1 MEVNDATFYVGL
13 DVGSTTAKIAVLDK
27 DNRLVYHKYE
37 RHNAHVSELVG
48 KYFTELK
55 EVLRKPLNGSEGNS
69 LASTSEA
76 PSPRI
81 SLCVTGSV
89 GMATAEQL
97 KAEFVQEVVAASIYA
112 RNAHPEAKA
121 LIDIG
126 GEDAKVV
133 FFRGNQ
139 QNGTSDGKGKQNGSM
154 ELRMNGNCAGGTG
167 AFIDQMSVLMGVDNQ
182 QMSQLAMK
190 ATHVY
195 PMAARCGVF
204 AKTDIQNL
212 MARNL
217 PEEDIAASI
226 FHSIAVQTVVT
237 LSHGIDFKTPILLC
251 GGPLTFLPALRKA
264 FCDYMKLSADDF
276 IVSENSNL
284 IPALGCAYRAKRNA
298 ETALAD
304 FSNNKK
310 KILADFSNH
319 EEKALADSESSPCSI
334 DTLRARL
341 NVESSS
347 EWHSSLAPL
356 FKSEEE
362 HLKWLKSKEK
372 FTTET
377 KPLLKGKQ
385 KIVIGI
391 DSGSTTTKIVAVRL
405 HASTDS
411 DKNIDLPNTPND
423 SAESARAETSS
434 PTRDHDIVFTNYRL
448 NLGNPIKAVA
458 DGLTALKEE
467 AAHRGAELEVVGS
480 CSTGYGEELIKAAFG
495 LDSGIIETM
504 AHERAAASL
513 MPDVSFILDIGGQDM
528 KAIFVE
534 NGAVVRME
542 LNEACS
548 SGCGTFI
555 QTFANN
561 MGYSVAD
568 FAKLACQSK
577 APCDLGTRCTVFMN
591 SKVKQVL
598 REGASVADISAGISY
613 SVIKNCL
620 YKVLK
625 LHGNDNLGGKIV
637 VQGGTMRNDSV
648 VRAFELLTNMEVA
661 RSNMPELMGAYG
673 CALHAIADY
682 QRVSIHDSV
691 KHRTWVARTIDDL
704 LSLAHYDTKQLQCK
718 GCENHCYVSRYTFA
732 GGNKYYSGN
741 KCERVFNN
749 KGENDVKGEN
759 IYTYKYDLLF
769 NRPQT
774 SFTTDFTSKKA
785 KDGDTETSENKAFK
799 MLDVT
804 KRYLKVKQ
812 NLDAVKRCIKV
823 GIPRILNMYEEY
835 PFWNALLRAAGFDIT
850 LSSES
855 TFGKYE
861 GALNTVM
868 SDNICFPAKLA
879 HSHLK
884 ELNENPEV
892 DRILMPYVVYE
903 HNDDPDRTL
912 NSFNCPV
919 VSGYSDVIKSVLDL
933 QKPLDAP
940 VINFANSQLLEKQ
953 IIDYLKSLGVSK
965 KTAKAAL
972 RQAIAAQEEYC
983 KHIKAKAL
991 EILYAGRKECGG
1003 ESGGNENKRDV
1014 TERDSFSKTKN
1025 NSADKK
1031 PTSKLTILLAGRPYH
1046 TDPLVQHKL
1055 SEMIANLG
1063 VNVISDDIVR
1073 ATADTAADESD
1084 PSHSMAE
1091 TYLVKQWA
1099 YMNRIMKAAQW
1110 AAEQGNDV
1118 HFVQMTSFGCG
1129 PDSFIQDE
1137 IRDIMRRHGK
1147 PFTLLK
1153 IDDVSNIGSLKLRV
1167 RSLVESL
1174 KGAVGVKS
1182 EERRAMEVKSEE
1194 RRVKNSTAN
1203 AGDISEGSSSEKQEN
1218 SSLFTLHSS
1227 LNSSSLNSSSLNSSS
1242 LLQTK
1247 VFKKEDVHRKI
1258 LAPFMTEYLTPIIPP
1273 ILKLIGYDVEVLPM
1287 SDEVSA
1293 ELGLKFAN
1301 NEICYPATLIVGD
1314 IIKTLKSGRY
1324 DLNNTAVVMSQTGG
1338 QCRATNYAGLIKRA
1352 MVANGFQDVPLLT
1365 LGVTASTGEASGSTD
1380 DKQDYNEQEGFNVP
1394 WLKYSQIIVTA
1405 ILYGDAINEMYNACI
1420 VRERKKG
1427 IAKEL
1432 RDKYMSLIDEPI
1444 ARNSASGLVKLLE
1457 KAAEEFDQMTLDRD
1471 VPKVGIVG
1479 EIFLKFNP
1487 FSHQFL
1493 EQYII
1498 SKGIEVVPPL
1508 LAPFFLQ
1515 EFVNVEVQKHMR
1527 LSCSR
1532 VPDFVVKGAYKG
1544 LIGRRLKQINKA
1556 ASRFRYFRK
1565 FTNIYD
1571 DAKEVKGLVS
1581 LAAQF
1586 GEGWLLPA
1594 DIVGYIRDGVD
1605 NIISLQPFGCI
1616 ANHVISKGI
1625 EKRLHDR
1632 FPQLN
1637 LVSLDFDSGVSEVN
1651 VTNRLL
1657 LFLDSIAS

>member
-1 MEVNDATFYVGL
+1 MPILCSHTHIVIEPFVPDCAIVKYVKYKGRISKFFPLIERILVILHSLRLPKDMGEKEMSRFHIGL
-13 DVGSTTAKIAVLDK
+13 DVGSTTAKIAVID
-27 DNRLVYHKYE
+27 DSSQEIVYSKYE
-37 RHNAHVSELVG
+37 RHNARVNQLVSR
-48 KYFTELK
+48 YF
-55 EVLRKPLNGSEGNS
+55 SEIHKLTGN
-69 LASTSEA
+69 AKV
-76 PSPRI
+76 

-97 KAEFVQEVVAASIYA
+97 KAEFVQEVVAAAVYA
-112 RNAHPEAKA
+112 KNTHPEAKA

-126 GEDAKVV
+126 GEDAKVI
-133 FFRGNQ
+133 FFKE
-139 QNGTSDGKGKQNGSM
+139 NGGM

-182 QMSQLAMK
+182 RMSELAMN
-190 ATHVY
+190 AQHVY

-204 AKTDIQNL
+204 AKTDVQNL
-212 MARNL
+212 MSRNL

-237 LSHGIDFKTPILLC
+237 LSHGIDFESPILLC

-264 FCDYMKLSADDF
+264 FCDYMHLSESDF

-284 IPALGCAYRAKRNA
+284 IPALGCAYRAKNSH
-298 ETALAD
+298 TALTNLTD
-304 FSNNKK
+304 VM
-310 KILADFSNH
+310 
-319 EEKALADSESSPCSI
+319 
-334 DTLRARL
+334 ARL
-341 NVESSS
+341 KRETDTQWSSS
-347 EWHSSLAPL
+347 LKPL
-356 FKSEEE
+356 FKNEEE
-362 HLKWLKSKEK
+362 HQDWLKTKAK
-372 FTTET
+372 FATET
-377 KPLLKGKQ
+377 KPLQKGKQ
-385 KIVIGI
+385 RIVIGI

-405 HASTDS
+405 YSQEATKSVS
-411 DKNIDLPNTPND
+411 SVESVFDK
-423 SAESARAETSS
+423 
-434 PTRDHDIVFTNYRL
+434 DIVFTNYRL
-448 NLGNPIKAVA
+448 NLGNPIGAVA
-458 DGLTALKEE
+458 DGLRALKEE
-467 AAHRGAELEVVGS
+467 AVHAGAELEIVGS
-480 CSTGYGEELIKAAFG
+480 CSTGYGEELIKAAFN
-495 LDSGIIETM
+495 LDGGIIETM

-513 MPDVSFILDIGGQDM
+513 IPDVSFILDIGGQDM

-534 NGAVVRME
+534 KGAVVRME

-561 MGYSVAD
+561 MNYNVGD

-625 LHGNDNLGGKIV
+625 LHGNENLGDKIV

-648 VRAFELLTNMEVA
+648 VRAFELLTNTEVA

-673 CALHAIADY
+673 CALHAAAEP
-682 QRVSIHDSV
+682 SSS
-691 KHRTWVARTIDDL
+691 ARTIDDL
-704 LSLAHYDTKQLQCK
+704 LSLAHYETKQLQCK

-732 GGNKYYSGN
+732 GGNKFYSGN

-759 IYTYKYDLLF
+759 IYTYKYQLLF
-769 NRPQT
+769 DRPTQ
-774 SFTTDFTSKKA
+774 S
-785 KDGDTETSENKAFK
+785 ETSEG
-799 MLDVT
+799 
-804 KRYLKVKQ
+804 KRT
-812 NLDAVKRCIKV
+812 I

-835 PFWNALLRAAGFDIT
+835 PFWNALLRHAGFDII

-855 TFGKYE
+855 TFSKYE

-884 ELNENPEV
+884 ELNENAEV

-903 HNDDPDRTL
+903 HNDDPENTL

-919 VSGYSDVIKSVLDL
+919 VSGYSDVIKSVTDL

-940 VINFANSQLLEKQ
+940 VINFANGKLLEKQ
-953 IIDYLKSLGVSK
+953 IEEYLKPLGVSK
-965 KTAKAAL
+965 KTAKEAL
-972 RQAIAAQEEYC
+972 QKAIEAQEKYC
-983 KHIKAKAL
+983 QNIKAKNL
-991 EILYAGRKECGG
+991 EILEG
-1003 ESGGNENKRDV
+1003 
-1014 TERDSFSKTKN
+1014 TKAP
-1025 NSADKK
+1025 ADLQ
-1031 PTSKLTILLAGRPYH
+1031 SDGKLTILLAGRPYH
-1046 TDPLVQHKL
+1046 ADPLVQHKL

-1073 ATADTAADESD
+1073 STTDIQPD
-1084 PSHSMAE
+1084 

-1099 YMNRIMKAAQW
+1099 YMNRIMKSAQW
-1110 AAEQGNDV
+1110 AAGQGNNI

-1174 KGAVGVKS
+1174 KGVKS
-1182 EERRAMEVKSEE
+1182 EEV
-1194 RRVKNSTAN
+1194 
-1203 AGDISEGSSSEKQEN
+1203 
-1218 SSLFTLHSS
+1218 SLKPAS
-1227 LNSSSLNSSSLNSSS
+1227 LP
-1242 LLQTK
+1242 QTK
-1247 VFKKEDVHRKI
+1247 VFQKEDVHRKI

-1287 SDEVSA
+1287 SDEASG

-1301 NEICYPATLIVGD
+1301 NEVCYPATLIVGD
-1314 IIKTLKSGRY
+1314 IIKALKSGKY
-1324 DLNNTAVVMSQTGG
+1324 DLGNTAVVMSQTGG

-1352 MVANGFQDVPLLT
+1352 MIANGFQDVPLLT
-1365 LGVTASTGEASGSTD
+1365 LGVTASTSEASGSTD
-1380 DKQDYNEQEGFNVP
+1380 DKQDYNEQDGFNIP
-1394 WLKYSQIIVTA
+1394 WLKYSQIIITA

-1420 VRERKKG
+1420 VRERKPG

-1432 RDKYMSLIDEPI
+1432 RDKYMRLIDEPI
-1444 ARNSASGLVKLLE
+1444 ARNSANGLIKLLE
-1457 KAAEEFDQMTLDRD
+1457 KAAEEFDRMTMDKE

-1493 EQYII
+1493 EEKII

-1527 LSCSR
+1527 LSCSK
-1532 VPDFVVKGAYKG
+1532 VPDFVVRGAYKG
-1544 LIGRRLKQINKA
+1544 LVGRRLKQVNKA
-1556 ASRFRYFRK
+1556 ASRFRYFRR

-1571 DAKEVKGLVS
+1571 DAKEVDGLVS

-1625 EKRLHDR
+1625 EKRLHER
-1632 FPQLN
+1632 FPSLN

-1657 LFLDSIAS
+1657 LFLDSIAG

>member
-1 MEVNDATFYVGL
+1 MEKAACSLTHNQKAMYSMGL
-13 DVGSTTAKIAVLDK
+13 DVGSTTAKIAVMDDEGK
-27 DNRLVYHKYE
+27 LVYSKYE
-37 RHNAHVSELVG
+37 RHNARVSELVSR
-48 KYFTELK
+48 YFDEIQQL
-55 EVLRKPLNGSEGNS
+55 VGVD
-69 LASTSEA
+69 AQV
-76 PSPRI
+76 

-97 KAEFVQEVVAASIYA
+97 GAEFVQEVVAASIYA
-112 RNAHPEAKA
+112 KNAHPEAKA

-126 GEDAKVV
+126 GEDAKVI
-133 FFRGNQ
+133 FFHG
-139 QNGTSDGKGKQNGSM
+139 GKM

-182 QMSQLAMK
+182 KMSQLAMQ

-217 PEEDIAASI
+217 PEADIAASI

-237 LSHGIDFKTPILLC
+237 LSHGINFEAPILLC

-264 FCDYMKLSADDF
+264 FCDYMHLSPADF

-284 IPALGCAYRAKRNA
+284 VPALGCAYRAKNLAEKKTHANFADNA
-298 ETALAD
+298 DKLASNKNMGDNNAD
-304 FSNNKK
+304 FVT
-310 KILADFSNH
+310 LA
-319 EEKALADSESSPCSI
+319 
-334 DTLRARL
+334 TLRSRL
-341 NVESSS
+341 NVETTS
-347 EWHSSLAPL
+347 EWHSSLLPL
-356 FKSEEE
+356 FKNEEE
-362 HLKWLKSKEK
+362 HQQWIKSKEK
-372 FTTET
+372 FSADT
-377 KPLLKGKQ
+377 KPLAKGKQ
-385 KIVIGI
+385 RIVIGI
-391 DSGSTTTKIVAVRL
+391 DSGSTTTKIVALRE
-405 HASTDS
+405 DG
-411 DKNIDLPNTPND
+411 
-423 SAESARAETSS
+423 
-434 PTRDHDIVFTNYRL
+434 DIVFTNYRL

-458 DGLTALKEE
+458 DGLNALKQE
-467 AAHRGAELEVVGS
+467 AALRDSELEIVGS

-504 AHERAAASL
+504 AHERAATSL

-534 NGAVVRME
+534 KGAVVRME

-561 MGYSVAD
+561 MGYSVQD

-625 LHGNDNLGGKIV
+625 LHGNENLGGKIV
-637 VQGGTMRNDSV
+637 VQGGTMRNDAV
-648 VRAFELLTNMEVA
+648 VRAFELLTHTEVA

-673 CALHAIADY
+673 CALHALAQTEHSDITNHTDLGNTVKRSTASS
-682 QRVSIHDSV
+682 RSIDN
-691 KHRTWVARTIDDL
+691 L

-732 GGNKYYSGN
+732 NGNKYYSGN

-749 KGENDVKGEN
+749 KGNGDEKGMN
-759 IYTYKYDLLF
+759 IYAFKYQLLF
-769 NRPQT
+769 DRPTQG
-774 SFTTDFTSKKA
+774 A
-785 KDGDTETSENKAFK
+785 
-799 MLDVT
+799 
-804 KRYLKVKQ
+804 YLAPGEVRGK
-812 NLDAVKRCIKV
+812 NLDTPKHGIKV

-835 PFWNALLRAAGFDIT
+835 PFWNALLREAGFDII

-855 TFGKYE
+855 TFSKYE

-884 ELNENPEV
+884 ELNENQEV

-903 HNDDPDRTL
+903 HNDDPEHSL

-933 QKPLDAP
+933 KKPLDAP
-940 VINFANSQLLEKQ
+940 VINFANEKALKLQ
-953 IIDYLKSLGVSK
+953 IIDYLKGLGVSK
-965 KTAKAAL
+965 KQTKQALAKAME
-972 RQAIAAQEEYC
+972 AQKEYAETL
-983 KHIKAKAL
+983 KARNI
-991 EILYAGRKECGG
+991 EILNHQD
-1003 ESGGNENKRDV
+1003 SKRDDLCDQNIKGDDLAKRYV
-1014 TERDSFSKTKN
+1014 SSH
-1025 NSADKK
+1025 K
-1031 PTSKLTILLAGRPYH
+1031 PLTILLAGRPYH
-1046 TDPLVQHKL
+1046 TDPLIQHKL

-1073 ATADTAADESD
+1073 STEASELDSND
-1084 PSHSMAE
+1084 PSHSQAE

-1174 KGAVGVKS
+1174 KSGVRS
-1182 EERRAMEVKSEE
+1182 EELGVRSLELGVRTKIF
-1194 RRVKNSTAN
+1194 KN
-1203 AGDISEGSSSEKQEN
+1203 
-1218 SSLFTLHSS
+1218 
-1227 LNSSSLNSSSLNSSS
+1227 
-1242 LLQTK
+1242 
-1247 VFKKEDVHRKI
+1247 EDKHRKI

-1301 NEICYPATLIVGD
+1301 NEVCYPATLIVGD
-1314 IIKTLKSGRY
+1314 IIKALKSGKY
-1324 DLNNTAVVMSQTGG
+1324 DLQNTAVVMSQTGG

-1352 MVANGFQDVPLLT
+1352 MVSNGFQDVPLLT

-1380 DKQDYNEQEGFNVP
+1380 DKQDYNEQEGFNIP
-1394 WLKYSQIIVTA
+1394 WLKYSQIIITA

-1420 VRERKKG
+1420 VRERKPG
-1427 IAKEL
+1427 IAREL
-1432 RDKYMSLIDEPI
+1432 RDKYMRLIDEPI
-1444 ARNSASGLVKLLE
+1444 AQNSAKGLIKLLE
-1457 KAAEEFDQMTLDRD
+1457 QAAEEFDRMTIDRE
-1471 VPKVGIVG
+1471 VPRVGIVG

-1487 FSHQFL
+1487 FSHQYL
-1493 EQYII
+1493 EQHII
-1498 SKGIEVVPPL
+1498 QKGIEVVPPL

-1527 LSCSR
+1527 LSCTK

-1544 LIGRRLKQINKA
+1544 LIGRRLKQVNKA
-1556 ASRFRYFRK
+1556 ASKFRYFRR

-1657 LFLDSIAS
+1657 LFLDSIAG

>member
-1 MEVNDATFYVGL
+1 MEKVQTLMDSNKYYVGL
-13 DVGSTTAKIAVLDK
+13 DVGSTTAKIVVLDSQ
-27 DNRLVYHKYE
+27 DRLVYRKYE
-37 RHNAHVSELVG
+37 RHNAHVTELVG
-48 KYFTELK
+48 KYLSELK
-55 EVLRKPLNGSEGNS
+55 ETLTAQGNEPQVS
-69 LASTSEA
+69 
-76 PSPRI
+76 I
-81 SLCVTGSV
+81 CVTGSV

-97 KAEFVQEVVAASIYA
+97 KAEFVQEVVAATIYA
-112 RNAHPEAKA
+112 RHAHPEAKA

-133 FFRGNQ
+133 FFRGES
-139 QNGTSDGKGKQNGSM
+139 T

-182 QMSQLAMK
+182 KMSELAMK

-212 MARNL
+212 MSRNL

-237 LSHGIDFKTPILLC
+237 LSHGIDFEAPILLC

-264 FCDYMKLSADDF
+264 FCDYMHLSPSDF
-276 IVSENSNL
+276 IVSEDSNL
-284 IPALGCAYRAKRNA
+284 VPALGCAYRAKAEAEKNARKNLGKDENNILDKENRINLDKENCTNLDEENYVNLDKRNYKNLDK
-298 ETALAD
+298 TNTIPTS
-304 FSNNKK
+304 FV
-310 KILADFSNH
+310 
-319 EEKALADSESSPCSI
+319 SI
-334 DTLRARL
+334 QELRKRINIEIA
-341 NVESSS
+341 S
-347 EWHSSLAPL
+347 EWHSSLMPL
-356 FKSEEE
+356 FKSEQE
-362 HLKWLKSKEK
+362 HSEWLKGKEK
-372 FTTET
+372 FSAET
-377 KPLLKGKQ
+377 KPLIKGKQ
-385 KIVIGI
+385 RIVIGI
-391 DSGSTTTKIVAVRL
+391 DSGSTTTKIVAL
-405 HASTDS
+405 
-411 DKNIDLPNTPND
+411 
-423 SAESARAETSS
+423 RA
-434 PTRDHDIVFTNYRL
+434 DGDIVFTNYRL

-458 DGLTALKEE
+458 DGLSALKQE
-467 AAHRGAELEVVGS
+467 AALRGAELEIIGS
-480 CSTGYGEELIKAAFG
+480 CSTGYGEELIKAAFS

-534 NGAVVRME
+534 KGAVVRME

-625 LHGNDNLGGKIV
+625 LHGNENLGGKIV
-637 VQGGTMRNDSV
+637 VQGGTMRNDAV
-648 VRAFELLTNMEVA
+648 VRAFELLTHTEVA

-673 CALHAIADY
+673 CALHALAEMHSSDALK
-682 QRVSIHDSV
+682 QC
-691 KHRTWVARTIDDL
+691 VANSRSIDDL
-704 LSLAHYDTKQLQCK
+704 LSLAHYETKQLQCH

-732 GGNKYYSGN
+732 NGNKYYSGN

-749 KGENDVKGEN
+749 KGEGDVKGQN
-759 IYTYKYDLLF
+759 IYAYKYKLLF
-769 NRPQT
+769 DRP
-774 SFTTDFTSKKA
+774 
-785 KDGDTETSENKAFK
+785 TEKSDAPKQCIRP
-799 MLDVT
+799 LDPYVT
-804 KRYLKVKQ
+804 KHYL
-812 NLDAVKRCIKV
+812 RV

-835 PFWNALLRAAGFDIT
+835 PFWNALLREAGFDIV

-855 TFGKYE
+855 TFSKYE

-903 HNDDPDRTL
+903 HNDDPDNTL

-919 VSGYSDVIKSVLDL
+919 VSGYSDVIKSVIDL
-933 QKPLDAP
+933 KKPLDAP
-940 VINFANSQLLEKQ
+940 IINFANEKLLERQ
-953 IIDYLKSLGVSK
+953 ILDYLTKTLGVGKSC
-965 KTAKAAL
+965 AKAAL
-972 RQAIAAQEEYC
+972 KTAIRVQKEYVTA
-983 KHIKAKAL
+983 IKKKAI
-991 EILYAGRKECGG
+991 EILNSSTLNVHCSQSTQNTQLTQKNIHNTLSISENTQ
-1003 ESGGNENKRDV
+1003 ES
-1014 TERDSFSKTKN
+1014 TQSTQS
-1025 NSADKK
+1025 
-1031 PTSKLTILLAGRPYH
+1031 TSQSTQKLTILLAGRPYH

-1063 VNVISDDIVR
+1063 VNVISDDIARTDEVDFPEG
-1073 ATADTAADESD
+1073 TAGCEAGNCQ
-1084 PSHSMAE
+1084 AE

-1099 YMNRIMKAAQW
+1099 YMNRIMKSAQW
-1110 AAEQGNDV
+1110 AAEQGDNV

-1137 IRDIMRRHGK
+1137 IRDIMKRHGK

-1174 KGAVGVKS
+1174 AQHQNHDDSNDNHSNYSFNNYSFEKS
-1182 EERRAMEVKSEE
+1182 NPLV
-1194 RRVKNSTAN
+1194 
-1203 AGDISEGSSSEKQEN
+1203 
-1218 SSLFTLHSS
+1218 
-1227 LNSSSLNSSSLNSSS
+1227 
-1242 LLQTK
+1242 QTK
-1247 VFKKEDVHRKI
+1247 VFKNEDAHRKI

-1287 SDEVSA
+1287 SDEASA

-1301 NEICYPATLIVGD
+1301 NEVCYPATLIVGD
-1314 IIKTLKSGRY
+1314 IVKALKSGKY
-1324 DLNNTAVVMSQTGG
+1324 NLENTAVVMSQTGG

-1352 MVANGFQDVPLLT
+1352 MVTNGFKDVPLLT

-1420 VRERKKG
+1420 VREKKPG
-1427 IAKEL
+1427 IAKQL

-1444 ARNSASGLVKLLE
+1444 AHNSAKGLIHLIE
-1457 KAAEEFDQMTLDRD
+1457 QAAEEFEEMTTDKD
-1471 VPKVGIVG
+1471 VPRVGIVG

-1493 EQYII
+1493 EKYII
-1498 SKGIEVVPPL
+1498 SKGVEIVPPL

-1515 EFVNVEVQKHMR
+1515 EFVNVEVQKHTR
-1527 LSCSR
+1527 LSCTR
-1532 VPDFVVKGAYKG
+1532 VPDFVVKGAYQA
-1544 LIGRRLKQINKA
+1544 LIGRRIRQINKA
-1556 ASRFRYFRK
+1556 ASHFRYFRP
-1565 FTNIYD
+1565 FTNIFD
-1571 DAKEVKGLVS
+1571 DAKEVKGIVS

-1594 DIVGYIRDGVD
+1594 DIIGYIRDGV
-1605 NIISLQPFGCI
+1605 NNVISLQPFGCI

-1625 EKRLHDR
+1625 EKRLHER

-1657 LFLDSIAS
+1657 LFLDSITK

>member
-1 MEVNDATFYVGL
+1 MQTGIQNNIQTGIQSNMQKDLQNQKQKKLQKGLQGVTYSIGL
-13 DVGSTTAKIAVLDK
+13 DVGSTTAKIAVIDGEGK
-27 DNRLVYHKYE
+27 LVYSKYE
-37 RHNAHVSELVG
+37 RHNARVGELVSR
-48 KYFTELK
+48 YFDEIQAIVGADAK
-55 EVLRKPLNGSEGNS
+55 V
-69 LASTSEA
+69 
-76 PSPRI
+76 

-97 KAEFVQEVVAASIYA
+97 GAEFVQEVVAASIYA
-112 RNAHPEAKA
+112 KNAHPEAKA

-126 GEDAKVV
+126 GEDAKVI
-133 FFRGNQ
+133 FFHGNS
-139 QNGTSDGKGKQNGSM
+139 SDVKSAENSSDKKSLKAKRSQGSM

-182 QMSQLAMK
+182 KMSDLAMQ

-217 PEEDIAASI
+217 PEADIAASI

-237 LSHGIDFKTPILLC
+237 LSHGINFEAPILLC

-264 FCDYMKLSADDF
+264 FCDYMHLSPADF

-284 IPALGCAYRAKRNA
+284 VPALGCAYRAKNLAEKKPHTETHANFANNA
-298 ETALAD
+298 DGLAPHKVLKNPNMGDNYAD
-304 FSNNKK
+304 FVS
-310 KILADFSNH
+310 LA
-319 EEKALADSESSPCSI
+319 
-334 DTLRARL
+334 TLRSRL
-341 NVESSS
+341 NVETNS
-347 EWHSSLAPL
+347 EWHSSLLPL
-356 FKSEEE
+356 FKNEEE
-362 HLKWLKSKEK
+362 HQQWIKNKEK
-372 FTTET
+372 FSTNT
-377 KPLLKGKQ
+377 KPLAKGKQ
-385 KIVIGI
+385 RIVIGI
-391 DSGSTTTKIVAVRL
+391 DSGSTTTKIVALRI
-405 HASTDS
+405 
-411 DKNIDLPNTPND
+411 NQE
-423 SAESARAETSS
+423 ESALSAKSACAY
-434 PTRDHDIVFTNYRL
+434 DIVFTNYRL

-458 DGLTALKEE
+458 DGLSALKQE
-467 AAHRGAELEVVGS
+467 AALRGSELEIIGS

-495 LDSGIIETM
+495 LNSGIIETM

-534 NGAVVRME
+534 KGAVVRME

-561 MGYSVAD
+561 MGYSVQD

-625 LHGNDNLGGKIV
+625 LHGNENLGGKIV
-637 VQGGTMRNDSV
+637 VQGGTMRNDAV
-648 VRAFELLTNMEVA
+648 VRAFELLTHTEVA

-673 CALHAIADY
+673 CALHALAQTEPTDIT
-682 QRVSIHDSV
+682 DSNNAA
-691 KHRTWVARTIDDL
+691 KHSTAKIRSIDDL

-732 GGNKYYSGN
+732 NGNKYYSGN

-749 KGENDVKGEN
+749 KGEGDEKGMN
-759 IYTYKYDLLF
+759 IYAFKYQLLF
-769 NRPQT
+769 DR
-774 SFTTDFTSKKA
+774 
-785 KDGDTETSENKAFK
+785 DTEAAKGDHTLKRHTANLDAAKHSIN
-799 MLDVT
+799 LDVP
-804 KRYLKVKQ
+804 KRYL
-812 NLDAVKRCIKV
+812 KV

-835 PFWNALLRAAGFDIT
+835 PFWNTLLREAGFDII

-855 TFGKYE
+855 TFSKYE

-884 ELNENPEV
+884 ELNENQEV

-903 HNDDPDRTL
+903 HNDDPEHSL

-933 QKPLDAP
+933 KKPLDAP
-940 VINFANSQLLEKQ
+940 VINFANEKLLERQ
-953 IIDYLKSLGVSK
+953 IIDYLKGLGVSK
-965 KTAKAAL
+965 KQAKQALAKAMEAQKEYAETL
-972 RQAIAAQEEYC
+972 KKANIEIFNNQAVKY
-983 KHIKAKAL
+983 L
-991 EILYAGRKECGG
+991 
-1003 ESGGNENKRDV
+1003 DV
-1014 TERDSFSKTKN
+1014 TKHYFKSK
-1025 NSADKK
+1025 
-1031 PTSKLTILLAGRPYH
+1031 PLTILLAGRPYH
-1046 TDPLVQHKL
+1046 TDPLIQHKL

-1073 ATADTAADESD
+1073 NENNIV
-1084 PSHSMAE
+1084 AE

-1099 YMNRIMKAAQW
+1099 YMNRIIKAAQW

-1174 KGAVGVKS
+1174 KG
-1182 EERRAMEVKSEE
+1182 SEE
-1194 RRVKNSTAN
+1194 RRVKREESNSQQT
-1203 AGDISEGSSSEKQEN
+1203 
-1218 SSLFTLHSS
+1218 SLI
-1227 LNSSSLNSSSLNSSS
+1227 
-1242 LLQTK
+1242 QTK
-1247 VFKKEDVHRKI
+1247 IFKNKDRHRKI

-1301 NEICYPATLIVGD
+1301 NEVCYPATLIVGD
-1314 IIKTLKSGRY
+1314 IIKALKSGKY
-1324 DLNNTAVVMSQTGG
+1324 DLSNTAVVMSQTGG

-1352 MVANGFQDVPLLT
+1352 MVSNGFQDVPLLT
-1365 LGVTASTGEASGSTD
+1365 LGVTASTSEASGSTD
-1380 DKQDYNEQEGFNVP
+1380 DKQDYNEQEGFNIP
-1394 WLKYSQIIVTA
+1394 WLKYSQIIITA

-1420 VRERKKG
+1420 VRERKPG
-1427 IAKEL
+1427 IAREL
-1432 RDKYMSLIDEPI
+1432 RNKYLRLIDEPI
-1444 ARNSASGLVKLLE
+1444 AQNSAKGLIKLLE
-1457 KAAEEFDQMTLDRD
+1457 QAAEEFNEMTIDRE
-1471 VPKVGIVG
+1471 VPRVGIVG

-1487 FSHQFL
+1487 FSHQYL
-1493 EQYII
+1493 EQHII
-1498 SKGIEVVPPL
+1498 QKGIEVVPPL

-1527 LSCSR
+1527 LSCTK

-1544 LIGRRLKQINKA
+1544 LIGRRLKQVNKA
-1556 ASRFRYFRK
+1556 ASKFRYFRR

-1657 LFLDSIAS
+1657 LFLDSIAG

>member
-1 MEVNDATFYVGL
+1 MNEKKYYIGL
-13 DVGSTTAKIAVLDK
+13 DVGSTTAKIAVIDDK
-27 DNRLVYHKYE
+27 DQIVFSKYE
-37 RHNAHVSELVG
+37 RHNAHVGELVK
-48 KYFTELK
+48 KYFEEIEALLGETE
-55 EVLRKPLNGSEGNS
+55 VD
-69 LASTSEA
+69 
-76 PSPRI
+76 I
-81 SLCVTGSV
+81 CVTGSV

-97 KAEFVQEVVAASIYA
+97 KAEFVQEVVAATIYA
-112 RNAHPEAKA
+112 RHSHPEAKA

-133 FFRGNQ
+133 FFKP
-139 QNGTSDGKGKQNGSM
+139 NGGT

-182 QMSQLAMK
+182 EMSQLASRS
-190 ATHVY
+190 THIY

-212 MARNL
+212 MSRNL
-217 PEEDIAASI
+217 PQEDIAASI

-237 LSHGIDFKTPILLC
+237 LSHGIDFQAPILLC
-251 GGPLTFLPALRKA
+251 GGPLTFLPALRQA
-264 FCDYMKLSADDF
+264 FCRYMHLEPTDF
-276 IVSENSNL
+276 IVSDQSNL
-284 IPALGCAYRAKRNA
+284 IPALGCAFRAKKHTCFISLKTLRQY
-298 ETALAD
+298 
-304 FSNNKK
+304 
-310 KILADFSNH
+310 I
-319 EEKALADSESSPCSI
+319 SI
-334 DTLRARL
+334 DT
-341 NVESSS
+341 NI
-347 EWHSSLAPL
+347 EWHSSLRPL
-356 FKSEEE
+356 FKDKEEYQT
-362 HLKWLKSKEK
+362 WLKQKAK
-372 FTTET
+372 FATET
-377 KPLLKGKQ
+377 KPLRKGKQ
-385 KIVIGI
+385 PIVIGI
-391 DSGSTTTKIVAVRL
+391 DSGSTTTKIVALRL
-405 HASTDS
+405 SK
-411 DKNIDLPNTPND
+411 DKEGKTQK
-423 SAESARAETSS
+423 
-434 PTRDHDIVFTNYRL
+434 DIVFTNYRL

-458 DGLTALKEE
+458 DGLQALKDE
-467 AAHRGAELEVVGS
+467 AQHRGAELEIVGS
-480 CSTGYGEELIKAAFG
+480 CSTGYGEDLIKAAFN

-534 NGAVVRME
+534 RGTVVRME

-561 MGYSVAD
+561 MGYNVAD
-568 FAKLACQSK
+568 FARLACTSQ

-648 VRAFELLTNMEVA
+648 VRAFELLTHTEVA

-673 CALHAIADY
+673 CALHAANRSQIAQISQNEIDNK
-682 QRVSIHDSV
+682 SAASA
-691 KHRTWVARTIDDL
+691 KSARTIDDL
-704 LSLAHYDTKQLQCK
+704 LNLAHYETKQLQCH
-718 GCENHCYVSRYTFA
+718 GCENNCYVSRYTFA
-732 GGNKYYSGN
+732 SGNKYYSGN

-749 KGENDVKGEN
+749 QGKNKVTGQN
-759 IYTYKYDLLF
+759 IYTDKYRMLF
-769 NRPQT
+769 DRPCQAMQEVT
-774 SFTTDFTSKKA
+774 QHKA
-785 KDGDTETSENKAFK
+785 KKSQHRT
-799 MLDVT
+799 T
-804 KRYLKVKQ
+804 K
-812 NLDAVKRCIKV
+812 I

-835 PFWNALLRAAGFDIT
+835 PFWNTLLRAAGFDIV

-855 TFGKYE
+855 TFAHYE
-861 GALNTVM
+861 SALNTVM

-884 ELNENPEV
+884 ELNENEKV

-903 HNDDPDRTL
+903 QNDDPEHTL

-919 VSGYSDVIKSVLDL
+919 VSGYSDVIKSVIDIK
-933 QKPLDAP
+933 KPLDAP
-940 VINFANSQLLEKQ
+940 VINFSNTQLLEKQ
-953 IIDYLKSLGVSK
+953 ILTYLKGLGVSK
-965 KTAKAAL
+965 KTAQAAL
-972 RQAIAAQEEYC
+972 TQALAEQAKYA
-983 KHIKAKAL
+983 KNIKEKAI
-991 EILYAGRKECGG
+991 EIL
-1003 ESGGNENKRDV
+1003 GN
-1014 TERDSFSKTKN
+1014 SSLA
-1025 NSADKK
+1025 ADLQSDGKQRA
-1031 PTSKLTILLAGRPYH
+1031 SKLTILLAGRPYH

-1063 VNVISDDIVR
+1063 VDVISDDIAR
-1073 ATADTAADESD
+1073 TIPDTENDPND
-1084 PSHSMAE
+1084 PSHCVAE

-1099 YMNRIMKAAQW
+1099 YMNRIMKSAQW
-1110 AAEQGNDV
+1110 AAEQGDNV

-1137 IRDIMRRHGK
+1137 IRDIMKRHGK

-1174 KGAVGVKS
+1174 KG
-1182 EERRAMEVKSEE
+1182 ERDSSH
-1194 RRVKNSTAN
+1194 ST
-1203 AGDISEGSSSEKQEN
+1203 QP
-1218 SSLFTLHSS
+1218 SSLI
-1227 LNSSSLNSSSLNSSS
+1227 
-1242 LLQTK
+1242 QTK

-1258 LAPFMTEYLTPIIPP
+1258 LAPFMTEFLTPIIPP
-1273 ILKLIGYDVEVLPM
+1273 ILRLIGYDVEVLPM
-1287 SDEVSA
+1287 SDEASA
-1293 ELGLKFAN
+1293 ELGLRFAN
-1301 NEICYPATLIVGD
+1301 NEVCYPATLIVGD
-1314 IIKTLKSGRY
+1314 VIKALKSGKY
-1324 DLNNTAVVMSQTGG
+1324 DLSNTAVVMSQTGG

-1352 MVANGFQDVPLLT
+1352 MVSNGFEDIPLLT
-1365 LGVTASTGEASGSTD
+1365 LGVTAATGEASGSTD
-1380 DKQDYNEQEGFNVP
+1380 DKQDYNQQEGFNVP
-1394 WLKYSQIIVTA
+1394 WLKYSQIIITA
-1405 ILYGDAINEMYNACI
+1405 ILYGDAINEMYNACV
-1420 VRERKKG
+1420 VRESTPG
-1427 IAKEL
+1427 IASQL
-1432 RDKYMSLIDEPI
+1432 RDKYMKLIDEPI
-1444 ARNSASGLVKLLE
+1444 AQNSAKGLIKLLG
-1457 KAAEEFDQMTLDRD
+1457 KAAEEFDAMTMDKELPR
-1471 VPKVGIVG
+1471 VGIVG

-1493 EQYII
+1493 ERYII
-1498 SKGIEVVPPL
+1498 SKGIEIVPPL

-1515 EFVNVEVQKHMR
+1515 EFVNVEIQKHMR
-1527 LSCSR
+1527 LSCTR
-1532 VPDFVVKGAYKG
+1532 VPDFLVKGTYQA
-1544 LIGRRLKQINKA
+1544 LIGRRIRQVNKA

-1571 DAKEVKGLVS
+1571 DAKEVDGLVS

-1594 DIVGYIRDGVD
+1594 DIVGYIRDGVN

-1625 EKRLHDR
+1625 EKRLHER

-1657 LFLDSIAS
+1657 LFLDSIAN

>member
-1 MEVNDATFYVGL
+1 MEKAACSLTHNQKAMYSMGL
-13 DVGSTTAKIAVLDK
+13 DVGSTTAKIAVMDDEGK
-27 DNRLVYHKYE
+27 LVYSKYE
-37 RHNAHVSELVG
+37 RHNARVSELVSR
-48 KYFTELK
+48 YFDEIQQQ
-55 EVLRKPLNGSEGNS
+55 VG
-69 LASTSEA
+69 ADA
-76 PSPRI
+76 QV

-97 KAEFVQEVVAASIYA
+97 GAEFVQEVVAASIYA
-112 RNAHPEAKA
+112 KNAHPEAKA

-126 GEDAKVV
+126 GEDAKVI
-133 FFRGNQ
+133 FFHG
-139 QNGTSDGKGKQNGSM
+139 GKM

-182 QMSQLAMK
+182 KMSQLAMQ

-217 PEEDIAASI
+217 PEADIAASI

-237 LSHGIDFKTPILLC
+237 LSHGINFEAPILLC

-264 FCDYMKLSADDF
+264 FCDYMHLSPADF

-284 IPALGCAYRAKRNA
+284 VPALGCAYRAKNLAEKKTHANFADNA
-298 ETALAD
+298 DKLASNKNMGANNAD
-304 FSNNKK
+304 FVS
-310 KILADFSNH
+310 LA
-319 EEKALADSESSPCSI
+319 
-334 DTLRARL
+334 TLRSRL
-341 NVESSS
+341 NVETTS
-347 EWHSSLAPL
+347 EWHSSLLPL
-356 FKSEEE
+356 FKNEEE
-362 HLKWLKSKEK
+362 HQQWIKSKEK
-372 FTTET
+372 FSADT
-377 KPLLKGKQ
+377 KPLVKGKQ
-385 KIVIGI
+385 RIVIGI
-391 DSGSTTTKIVAVRL
+391 DSGSTTTKIVALRE
-405 HASTDS
+405 DG
-411 DKNIDLPNTPND
+411 
-423 SAESARAETSS
+423 
-434 PTRDHDIVFTNYRL
+434 DIVFTNYRL

-458 DGLTALKEE
+458 DGLNALKQE
-467 AAHRGAELEVVGS
+467 AALRGSELEIVGS

-534 NGAVVRME
+534 KGAVVRME

-561 MGYSVAD
+561 MGYSVQD

-625 LHGNDNLGGKIV
+625 LHGNENLGGKIV
-637 VQGGTMRNDSV
+637 VQGGTMRNDAV
-648 VRAFELLTNMEVA
+648 VRAFELLTHTEVA

-673 CALHAIADY
+673 CALHALMQTEHSDITNHTDLGNTVKRSTASS
-682 QRVSIHDSV
+682 RSIDN
-691 KHRTWVARTIDDL
+691 L

-732 GGNKYYSGN
+732 NGNKYYSGN

-749 KGENDVKGEN
+749 KGNGDEKGMNIYAFKYQLLFDRPTQGAYLAPGEVRGEN
-759 IYTYKYDLLF
+759 L
-769 NRPQT
+769 
-774 SFTTDFTSKKA
+774 
-785 KDGDTETSENKAFK
+785 DTPKHG
-799 MLDVT
+799 
-804 KRYLKVKQ
+804 
-812 NLDAVKRCIKV
+812 IKV

-835 PFWNALLRAAGFDIT
+835 PFWNALLREAGFDII

-855 TFGKYE
+855 TFSKYE

-884 ELNENPEV
+884 ELNENQEV

-903 HNDDPDRTL
+903 HNDDPEHSL

-933 QKPLDAP
+933 KKPLDAP
-940 VINFANSQLLEKQ
+940 VINFANEKALEHQ
-953 IIDYLKSLGVSK
+953 IIDYLKGLGVSK
-965 KTAKAAL
+965 KQAKQALAKAME
-972 RQAIAAQEEYC
+972 AQKEYAETL
-983 KHIKAKAL
+983 KARNI
-991 EILYAGRKECGG
+991 EILNHQD
-1003 ESGGNENKRDV
+1003 SKRDDLCEQNIKGDDLAKRYV
-1014 TERDSFSKTKN
+1014 SSH
-1025 NSADKK
+1025 K
-1031 PTSKLTILLAGRPYH
+1031 PLTILLAGRPYH
-1046 TDPLVQHKL
+1046 TDPLIQHKL

-1073 ATADTAADESD
+1073 STEASELDSND
-1084 PSHSMAE
+1084 PSHSQAE

-1174 KGAVGVKS
+1174 KSGVRS
-1182 EERRAMEVKSEE
+1182 EELGVRSLELGVRTKIF
-1194 RRVKNSTAN
+1194 KN
-1203 AGDISEGSSSEKQEN
+1203 
-1218 SSLFTLHSS
+1218 
-1227 LNSSSLNSSSLNSSS
+1227 
-1242 LLQTK
+1242 
-1247 VFKKEDVHRKI
+1247 EDKHRKI

-1301 NEICYPATLIVGD
+1301 NEVCYPATLIVGD
-1314 IIKTLKSGRY
+1314 IIKALKSGKY
-1324 DLNNTAVVMSQTGG
+1324 DLQNTAVVMSQTGG

-1352 MVANGFQDVPLLT
+1352 MVSNGFQDVPLLT

-1380 DKQDYNEQEGFNVP
+1380 DKQDYNEQEGFNIP
-1394 WLKYSQIIVTA
+1394 WLKYSQIIITA

-1420 VRERKKG
+1420 VRERQPG
-1427 IAKEL
+1427 IAREL
-1432 RDKYMSLIDEPI
+1432 RDKYMRLIDEPI
-1444 ARNSASGLVKLLE
+1444 AQNSAKGLIKLLE
-1457 KAAEEFDQMTLDRD
+1457 QAAEEFDQMTVDRE
-1471 VPKVGIVG
+1471 VPRVGIVG

-1487 FSHQFL
+1487 FSHQYL
-1493 EQYII
+1493 EQHII
-1498 SKGIEVVPPL
+1498 QKGIEVVPPL

-1527 LSCSR
+1527 LSCTK

-1544 LIGRRLKQINKA
+1544 LIGRRLKQVNKA
-1556 ASRFRYFRK
+1556 ASKFRYFRR

-1657 LFLDSIAS
+1657 LFLDSIAG

>member
-1 MEVNDATFYVGL
+1 MEKAACSLTHNQKAMYSMGL
-13 DVGSTTAKIAVLDK
+13 DVGSTTAKIAVMDGEGK
-27 DNRLVYHKYE
+27 LVYSKYE
-37 RHNAHVSELVG
+37 RHNARVSELVSR
-48 KYFTELK
+48 YFDEIQQL
-55 EVLRKPLNGSEGNS
+55 VG
-69 LASTSEA
+69 ADA
-76 PSPRI
+76 QV

-97 KAEFVQEVVAASIYA
+97 GAEFVQEVVAASIYA
-112 RNAHPEAKA
+112 KNAHPEAKA

-126 GEDAKVV
+126 GEDAKVI
-133 FFRGNQ
+133 FFHG
-139 QNGTSDGKGKQNGSM
+139 GKM

-182 QMSQLAMK
+182 KMSQLAMQ

-217 PEEDIAASI
+217 PEADIAASI

-237 LSHGIDFKTPILLC
+237 LSHGINFEAPILLC

-264 FCDYMKLSADDF
+264 FCDYMHLSPADF

-284 IPALGCAYRAKRNA
+284 VPALGCAYRAKN
-298 ETALAD
+298 LAV
-304 FSNNKK
+304 FVS
-310 KILADFSNH
+310 LS
-319 EEKALADSESSPCSI
+319 
-334 DTLRARL
+334 TLRSRL
-341 NVESSS
+341 NVETTS
-347 EWHSSLAPL
+347 EWHSSLLPL
-356 FKSEEE
+356 FKNEEE
-362 HLKWLKSKEK
+362 HQQWIKSKEK
-372 FTTET
+372 FSADT
-377 KPLLKGKQ
+377 KPLAKGKQ
-385 KIVIGI
+385 RIVIGI
-391 DSGSTTTKIVAVRL
+391 DSGSTTTKIVALRE
-405 HASTDS
+405 DG
-411 DKNIDLPNTPND
+411 
-423 SAESARAETSS
+423 
-434 PTRDHDIVFTNYRL
+434 DIVFTNYRL

-458 DGLTALKEE
+458 DGLNALKQE
-467 AAHRGAELEVVGS
+467 AALRGSELEIVGS

-534 NGAVVRME
+534 KGAVVRME

-561 MGYSVAD
+561 MGYSVQD

-625 LHGNDNLGGKIV
+625 LHGNENLGGKIV
-637 VQGGTMRNDSV
+637 VQGGTMRNDAV
-648 VRAFELLTNMEVA
+648 VRAFELLTHTEVA

-673 CALHAIADY
+673 CALHALVQAEHSDITNHTDLGNT
-682 QRVSIHDSV
+682 V
-691 KHRTWVARTIDDL
+691 KRSTASSRSIDDL

-732 GGNKYYSGN
+732 NGNKYYSGN

-749 KGENDVKGEN
+749 KGNGDEKGMNIYAFKYQLLFDRPTQGAYLAPGKVRGEN
-759 IYTYKYDLLF
+759 L
-769 NRPQT
+769 
-774 SFTTDFTSKKA
+774 
-785 KDGDTETSENKAFK
+785 DTPKHG
-799 MLDVT
+799 
-804 KRYLKVKQ
+804 
-812 NLDAVKRCIKV
+812 IKV

-835 PFWNALLRAAGFDIT
+835 PFWNALLREAGFDII

-855 TFGKYE
+855 TFSKYE

-884 ELNENPEV
+884 ELNENQEV

-903 HNDDPDRTL
+903 HNDDPEHSL

-933 QKPLDAP
+933 KKPLDAP
-940 VINFANSQLLEKQ
+940 VINFANEKALEHQ
-953 IIDYLKSLGVSK
+953 IIDYLKGLGVSK
-965 KTAKAAL
+965 KQAKLALAKAME
-972 RQAIAAQEEYC
+972 AQKEYAETL
-983 KHIKAKAL
+983 KKTNI
-991 EILYAGRKECGG
+991 EILNNQEVKDIE
-1003 ESGGNENKRDV
+1003 V
-1014 TERDSFSKTKN
+1014 TKHYLSTK
-1025 NSADKK
+1025 
-1031 PTSKLTILLAGRPYH
+1031 PLTILLAGRPYH
-1046 TDPLVQHKL
+1046 TDPLIQHKL

-1073 ATADTAADESD
+1073 STEASELDSND
-1084 PSHSMAE
+1084 PSHSQAE

-1174 KGAVGVKS
+1174 KSGVRS
-1182 EERRAMEVKSEE
+1182 EELGVRSLELGVRTKIF
-1194 RRVKNSTAN
+1194 KN
-1203 AGDISEGSSSEKQEN
+1203 
-1218 SSLFTLHSS
+1218 
-1227 LNSSSLNSSSLNSSS
+1227 
-1242 LLQTK
+1242 
-1247 VFKKEDVHRKI
+1247 EDKHRKI

-1301 NEICYPATLIVGD
+1301 NEVCYPATLIVGD
-1314 IIKTLKSGRY
+1314 IIKALKSGKY
-1324 DLNNTAVVMSQTGG
+1324 DLQNTAVVMSQTGG

-1352 MVANGFQDVPLLT
+1352 MVSNGFQDVPLLT

-1380 DKQDYNEQEGFNVP
+1380 DKQDYNEQEGFNIP
-1394 WLKYSQIIVTA
+1394 WLKYSQIIITA

-1420 VRERKKG
+1420 VRERKPG
-1427 IAKEL
+1427 IAREL
-1432 RDKYMSLIDEPI
+1432 RDKYMRLIDEPI
-1444 ARNSASGLVKLLE
+1444 AQNSAKGLIKLLE
-1457 KAAEEFDQMTLDRD
+1457 QAAEEFDQMTVDRE
-1471 VPKVGIVG
+1471 VPRVGIVG

-1487 FSHQFL
+1487 FSHQYL
-1493 EQYII
+1493 EQHII
-1498 SKGIEVVPPL
+1498 QKGIEVVPPL

-1527 LSCSR
+1527 LSCTK

-1544 LIGRRLKQINKA
+1544 LIGRRLKQVNKA
-1556 ASRFRYFRK
+1556 ASKFRYFRR

-1657 LFLDSIAS
+1657 LFLDSIAG

>member
-1 MEVNDATFYVGL
+1 MEKTYYIGL
-13 DVGSTTAKIAVLDK
+13 DVGSTTAKIAVIDS
-27 DNRLVYHKYE
+27 DNRVIYSKYE
-37 RHNAHVSELVG
+37 RHNARVNELVSQ
-48 KYFTELK
+48 YFDEI
-55 EVLRKPLNGSEGNS
+55 
-69 LASTSEA
+69 LALTGDAEA
-76 PSPRI
+76 RI
-81 SLCVTGSV
+81 CVTGSV

-97 KAEFVQEVVAASIYA
+97 QAEFVQEVVAASVYA
-112 RNAHPEAKA
+112 RPAHPEEKA

-126 GEDAKVV
+126 GEDAKVI
-133 FFRGNQ
+133 FFKENGN
-139 QNGTSDGKGKQNGSM
+139 M

-167 AFIDQMSVLMGVDNQ
+167 AFIDQMSVLMGVENQ
-182 QMSQLAMK
+182 KMSELAMK
-190 ATHVY
+190 AEHVY

-217 PEEDIAASI
+217 PEADIAASI

-237 LSHGIDFKTPILLC
+237 LSHGISFEAPILLC

-264 FCDYMKLSADDF
+264 FCDYLHLSPNDF

-284 IPALGCAYRAKRNA
+284 IPALGCAYRAK
-298 ETALAD
+298 
-304 FSNNKK
+304 S
-310 KILADFSNH
+310 
-319 EEKALADSESSPCSI
+319 ADSAASVS
-334 DTLRARL
+334 TLRSRMKK
-341 NVESSS
+341 EIQT
-347 EWHSSLAPL
+347 EWTSSLLPL
-356 FKSEEE
+356 FKNEKE
-362 HLKWLKSKEK
+362 HQEWLKSKAK
-372 FTTET
+372 FATET
-377 KPLLKGKQ
+377 KPLNKGKQ
-385 KIVIGI
+385 QVVIGI
-391 DSGSTTTKIVAVRL
+391 DSGSTTTKIVAVRV
-405 HASTDS
+405 
-411 DKNIDLPNTPND
+411 NMGTP
-423 SAESARAETSS
+423 TG
-434 PTRDHDIVFTNYRL
+434 DIVFTNYRL

-458 DGLTALKEE
+458 DGLNALKQE
-467 AAHRGAELEVVGS
+467 AALRGAELEIVGS

-534 NGAVVRME
+534 KGAVVRME

-561 MGYSVAD
+561 MGYSVGD
-568 FAKLACQSK
+568 FAQLACQSK

-625 LHGNDNLGGKIV
+625 LHGNENLGGKIV
-637 VQGGTMRNDSV
+637 VQGGTMRNDAV
-648 VRAFELLTNMEVA
+648 VRAFELLTHTEVA

-673 CALHAIADY
+673 CALHAAADY
-682 QRVSIHDSV
+682 
-691 KHRTWVARTIDDL
+691 KHRTSGEDEHPALSRSIDDL
-704 LSLAHYDTKQLQCK
+704 QNLAHYETKQLQCK

-732 GGNKYYSGN
+732 GGNRFYSGN

-749 KGENDVKGEN
+749 KGANGIKGKN
-759 IYTYKYDLLF
+759 IYEYKYRLLF
-769 NRPQT
+769 DREEVNP
-774 SFTTDFTSKKA
+774 
-785 KDGDTETSENKAFK
+785 
-799 MLDVT
+799 LDV
-804 KRYLKVKQ
+804 VKH
-812 NLDAVKRCIKV
+812 NVKV

-835 PFWNALLRAAGFDIT
+835 PFWNALLRAAGLGVI
-850 LSSES
+850 LSSDS
-855 TFGKYE
+855 TFSQYE

-884 ELNENPEV
+884 ELNENPKV

-903 HNDDPDRTL
+903 HNDDPKNTL

-919 VSGYSDVIKSVLDL
+919 VSGYSDVIKSVINLK
-933 QKPLDAP
+933 KPIDTP
-940 VINFANSQLLEKQ
+940 VINFAQPKALEKQ
-953 IIDYLKSLGVSK
+953 ITDYLKQLGVSK
-965 KTAKAAL
+965 KTARKAL
-972 RQAIAAQEEYC
+972 REALYAQAVYAAE
-983 KHIKAKAL
+983 IKKQGW
-991 EILYAGRKECGG
+991 EILK
-1003 ESGGNENKRDV
+1003 NEETEAKKTNEDKTLKPNKG
-1014 TERDSFSKTKN
+1014 
-1025 NSADKK
+1025 
-1031 PTSKLTILLAGRPYH
+1031 LTILLAGRPYH
-1046 TDPLVQHKL
+1046 TDPLIQHKL

-1063 VNVISDDIVR
+1063 VNVISEDIAR
-1073 ATADTAADESD
+1073 GNLFADFKDFNLEDLAAERNEAALDSQDNNEAYNCQ
-1084 PSHSMAE
+1084 PE

-1099 YMNRIMKAAQW
+1099 YMNRILKAAQW
-1110 AAEQGNDV
+1110 AAEQGDEV

-1137 IRDIMRRHGK
+1137 IRDIMKRHNK

-1167 RSLVESL
+1167 RSLIESL
-1174 KGAVGVKS
+1174 KGVK
-1182 EERRAMEVKSEE
+1182 EVKSEE
-1194 RRVKNSTAN
+1194 RRVKKQRSATEGKANSTAEE
-1203 AGDISEGSSSEKQEN
+1203 IQHS
-1218 SSLFTLHSS
+1218 TLNIQH
-1227 LNSSSLNSSSLNSSS
+1227 LQ
-1242 LLQTK
+1242 QTK
-1247 VFKKEDVHRKI
+1247 VFTKQDIHRKI

-1301 NEICYPATLIVGD
+1301 NEVCYPATLIVGD
-1314 IIKTLKSGRY
+1314 IIKALKSGRY

-1352 MVANGFQDVPLLT
+1352 MISNGFQDIPLLT

-1380 DKQDYNEQEGFNVP
+1380 DKQDYNEQDGFNVP

-1405 ILYGDAINEMYNACI
+1405 IFYGDAINEMYNACI
-1420 VRERKKG
+1420 VRERKTG
-1427 IAKEL
+1427 IAREL
-1432 RDKYMSLIDEPI
+1432 RDKYMQLIDGPI
-1444 ARNSASGLVKLLE
+1444 AQNSAKGLIRLLE
-1457 KAAEEFDQMTLDRD
+1457 QAAEEFNQMTLDRTL
-1471 VPKVGIVG
+1471 PKVGIVG

-1487 FSHQFL
+1487 FAHQFL
-1493 EQYII
+1493 EQNII
-1498 SKGIEVVPPL
+1498 SRGIEVVPPL

-1515 EFVNVEVQKHMR
+1515 EFVNVEIQKHMR
-1527 LSCSR
+1527 LSCTK
-1532 VPDFVVKGAYKG
+1532 VPDFIIKGAYQA
-1544 LIGRRLKQINKA
+1544 LIGRRLRQVNKA
-1556 ASRFRYFRK
+1556 AGKFRYFRP

-1571 DAKEVKGLVS
+1571 DAKDVQGLVS

-1594 DIVGYIRDGVD
+1594 DIVGYIRDGVN

-1632 FPQLN
+1632 FPTLN

-1657 LFLDSIAS
+1657 LFLDSIAK

>member
-1 MEVNDATFYVGL
+1 MEKAACSLTHNQKAMYSMGL
-13 DVGSTTAKIAVLDK
+13 DVGSTTAKIAVMDDEGK
-27 DNRLVYHKYE
+27 LVYSKYE
-37 RHNAHVSELVG
+37 RHNARVSELVSR
-48 KYFTELK
+48 YFDEIQQQ
-55 EVLRKPLNGSEGNS
+55 VG
-69 LASTSEA
+69 ADA
-76 PSPRI
+76 QV

-97 KAEFVQEVVAASIYA
+97 GAEFVQEVVAASIYA
-112 RNAHPEAKA
+112 KNAHPEAKA

-126 GEDAKVV
+126 GEDAKVI
-133 FFRGNQ
+133 FFHG
-139 QNGTSDGKGKQNGSM
+139 GKM

-182 QMSQLAMK
+182 KMSQLAMQ

-217 PEEDIAASI
+217 PEADIAASI

-237 LSHGIDFKTPILLC
+237 LSHGINFEAPILLC

-264 FCDYMKLSADDF
+264 FCDYMHLSPADF

-284 IPALGCAYRAKRNA
+284 VPALGCAYRAKNLAEKKTHANFADNA
-298 ETALAD
+298 DKLASNKNMGDNNAD
-304 FSNNKK
+304 FVS
-310 KILADFSNH
+310 LA
-319 EEKALADSESSPCSI
+319 
-334 DTLRARL
+334 TLRSRL
-341 NVESSS
+341 NVETTS
-347 EWHSSLAPL
+347 EWHSSLLPL
-356 FKSEEE
+356 FKNEEE
-362 HLKWLKSKEK
+362 HQQWIKSKEK
-372 FTTET
+372 FSADT
-377 KPLLKGKQ
+377 KPLAKGKQ
-385 KIVIGI
+385 RIVIGI
-391 DSGSTTTKIVAVRL
+391 DSGSTTTKIVALRE
-405 HASTDS
+405 DG
-411 DKNIDLPNTPND
+411 
-423 SAESARAETSS
+423 
-434 PTRDHDIVFTNYRL
+434 DIVFTNYRL

-458 DGLTALKEE
+458 DGLNALKQE
-467 AAHRGAELEVVGS
+467 AALRGSELEIVGS
-480 CSTGYGEELIKAAFG
+480 CSTGYGEELIKAALG

-534 NGAVVRME
+534 KGAVVRME

-561 MGYSVAD
+561 MGYSVQD

-625 LHGNDNLGGKIV
+625 LHGNENLGGKIV
-637 VQGGTMRNDSV
+637 VQGGTMRNDAV
-648 VRAFELLTNMEVA
+648 VRAFELLTHTEVA

-673 CALHAIADY
+673 CALHALAQTEHSDITNHTDLGNTVK
-682 QRVSIHDSV
+682 RSTTSSRSIDN
-691 KHRTWVARTIDDL
+691 L

-732 GGNKYYSGN
+732 NGNKYYSGN

-749 KGENDVKGEN
+749 KGNGDEKGMNIYAFKYQLLFDRPTQGAYLAPGEVRGEN
-759 IYTYKYDLLF
+759 L
-769 NRPQT
+769 
-774 SFTTDFTSKKA
+774 
-785 KDGDTETSENKAFK
+785 DTPKHG
-799 MLDVT
+799 
-804 KRYLKVKQ
+804 
-812 NLDAVKRCIKV
+812 IKV

-835 PFWNALLRAAGFDIT
+835 PFWNVLLREAGFDII

-855 TFGKYE
+855 TFSKYE

-884 ELNENPEV
+884 ELNENQEV

-903 HNDDPDRTL
+903 HNDDPEHSL

-933 QKPLDAP
+933 KKPLDAP
-940 VINFANSQLLEKQ
+940 VINFANEKALEHQ
-953 IIDYLKSLGVSK
+953 IIDYLKGLGVGK
-965 KTAKAAL
+965 KQAKQALAKAME
-972 RQAIAAQEEYC
+972 AQKEYAETL
-983 KHIKAKAL
+983 KARNI
-991 EILYAGRKECGG
+991 EILNHQD
-1003 ESGGNENKRDV
+1003 SKRDDLCDQNIKGDDLAKRYV
-1014 TERDSFSKTKN
+1014 SSH
-1025 NSADKK
+1025 K
-1031 PTSKLTILLAGRPYH
+1031 PLTILLAGRPYH
-1046 TDPLVQHKL
+1046 TDPLIQHKL

-1073 ATADTAADESD
+1073 STEASELDSND
-1084 PSHSMAE
+1084 PSHSQAE

-1174 KGAVGVKS
+1174 KSGVRS
-1182 EERRAMEVKSEE
+1182 EELGVRSLELGVRTKIF
-1194 RRVKNSTAN
+1194 KN
-1203 AGDISEGSSSEKQEN
+1203 
-1218 SSLFTLHSS
+1218 
-1227 LNSSSLNSSSLNSSS
+1227 
-1242 LLQTK
+1242 
-1247 VFKKEDVHRKI
+1247 EDKHRKI

-1301 NEICYPATLIVGD
+1301 NEVCYPATLIVGD
-1314 IIKTLKSGRY
+1314 IIKALKSGKY
-1324 DLNNTAVVMSQTGG
+1324 DLQNTAVVMSQTGG

-1352 MVANGFQDVPLLT
+1352 MVSNGFQDVPLLT

-1380 DKQDYNEQEGFNVP
+1380 DKQDYNEQEGFNIP
-1394 WLKYSQIIVTA
+1394 WLKYSQIIITA

-1420 VRERKKG
+1420 VRERQPG
-1427 IAKEL
+1427 IAREL
-1432 RDKYMSLIDEPI
+1432 RDKYMRLIDEPI
-1444 ARNSASGLVKLLE
+1444 AQNSAKGLIKLLE
-1457 KAAEEFDQMTLDRD
+1457 QAAEEFDQMTIDRE
-1471 VPKVGIVG
+1471 VPRVGIVG

-1487 FSHQFL
+1487 FSHQYL
-1493 EQYII
+1493 EQHII
-1498 SKGIEVVPPL
+1498 QKGIEVVPPL

-1527 LSCSR
+1527 LSCTK

-1556 ASRFRYFRK
+1556 ASKFRYFRR

-1657 LFLDSIAS
+1657 LFLDSIAG

>member
-1 MEVNDATFYVGL
+1 MEKAACSLTHNQKAMYSMGL
-13 DVGSTTAKIAVLDK
+13 DVGSTTAKIAVMDDEGK
-27 DNRLVYHKYE
+27 LVYSKYE
-37 RHNAHVSELVG
+37 RHNARVSELVSR
-48 KYFTELK
+48 YFDEIQQL
-55 EVLRKPLNGSEGNS
+55 VGVD
-69 LASTSEA
+69 AQV
-76 PSPRI
+76 

-97 KAEFVQEVVAASIYA
+97 GAEFVQEVVAASIYA
-112 RNAHPEAKA
+112 KNAHPEAKA

-126 GEDAKVV
+126 GEDAKVI
-133 FFRGNQ
+133 FFHG
-139 QNGTSDGKGKQNGSM
+139 GKM

-182 QMSQLAMK
+182 KMSQLAMQ

-217 PEEDIAASI
+217 PEADIAASI

-237 LSHGIDFKTPILLC
+237 LSHGINFEAPILLC

-264 FCDYMKLSADDF
+264 FCDYMHLSPADF

-284 IPALGCAYRAKRNA
+284 VPALGCAYRAKN
-298 ETALAD
+298 LAV
-304 FSNNKK
+304 FVS
-310 KILADFSNH
+310 LA
-319 EEKALADSESSPCSI
+319 
-334 DTLRARL
+334 TLRSRL
-341 NVESSS
+341 NVETTS
-347 EWHSSLAPL
+347 EWHSSLLPL
-356 FKSEEE
+356 FKNEEE
-362 HLKWLKSKEK
+362 HQQWIKSKEK
-372 FTTET
+372 FSADT
-377 KPLLKGKQ
+377 KPLAKGKQ
-385 KIVIGI
+385 RIVIGI
-391 DSGSTTTKIVAVRL
+391 DSGSTTTKIVALRE
-405 HASTDS
+405 DG
-411 DKNIDLPNTPND
+411 
-423 SAESARAETSS
+423 
-434 PTRDHDIVFTNYRL
+434 DIVFTNYRL

-458 DGLTALKEE
+458 DGLNALKQE
-467 AAHRGAELEVVGS
+467 AALRGSELEIVGS

-534 NGAVVRME
+534 KGAVVRME

-561 MGYSVAD
+561 MGYSVQD

-625 LHGNDNLGGKIV
+625 LHGNENLGGKIV
-637 VQGGTMRNDSV
+637 VQGGTMRNDAV
-648 VRAFELLTNMEVA
+648 VRAFELLTHTEVA

-673 CALHAIADY
+673 CALHALAQTEHSDITNHTDLGNTVKRSTASS
-682 QRVSIHDSV
+682 RSIDN
-691 KHRTWVARTIDDL
+691 L

-732 GGNKYYSGN
+732 NGNKYYSGN

-749 KGENDVKGEN
+749 KGNGDEKGMN
-759 IYTYKYDLLF
+759 IYAFKYQLLF
-769 NRPQT
+769 DRPTQG
-774 SFTTDFTSKKA
+774 A
-785 KDGDTETSENKAFK
+785 
-799 MLDVT
+799 
-804 KRYLKVKQ
+804 YLAPGEVRGK
-812 NLDAVKRCIKV
+812 NLDTPKHGIKV

-835 PFWNALLRAAGFDIT
+835 PFWNALLREAGFDII

-855 TFGKYE
+855 TFSKYE

-884 ELNENPEV
+884 ELNENQEV

-903 HNDDPDRTL
+903 HNDDPEHSL

-933 QKPLDAP
+933 KKPLDAP
-940 VINFANSQLLEKQ
+940 VINFANEKALEHQ
-953 IIDYLKSLGVSK
+953 IIDYLKGLGVSK
-965 KTAKAAL
+965 KQAKLALAKAME
-972 RQAIAAQEEYC
+972 AQKEYAETL
-983 KHIKAKAL
+983 KKTNI
-991 EILYAGRKECGG
+991 EILNNQEVKDIE
-1003 ESGGNENKRDV
+1003 V
-1014 TERDSFSKTKN
+1014 TKHYLSTK
-1025 NSADKK
+1025 
-1031 PTSKLTILLAGRPYH
+1031 PLTILLAGRPYH
-1046 TDPLVQHKL
+1046 TDPLIQHKL

-1073 ATADTAADESD
+1073 STEASELDSND
-1084 PSHSMAE
+1084 PSHSQAE

-1110 AAEQGNDV
+1110 TAEQGNDV

-1174 KGAVGVKS
+1174 KSGVRS
-1182 EERRAMEVKSEE
+1182 EELGVR
-1194 RRVKNSTAN
+1194 
-1203 AGDISEGSSSEKQEN
+1203 
-1218 SSLFTLHSS
+1218 SLELGV
-1227 LNSSSLNSSSLNSSS
+1227 
-1242 LLQTK
+1242 QTK
-1247 VFKKEDVHRKI
+1247 TFKNEDKHRKI

-1301 NEICYPATLIVGD
+1301 NEVCYPATLIVGD
-1314 IIKTLKSGRY
+1314 IIKALKSGKY
-1324 DLNNTAVVMSQTGG
+1324 DLQNTAVVMSQTGG

-1352 MVANGFQDVPLLT
+1352 MVSNGFQDVPLLT

-1380 DKQDYNEQEGFNVP
+1380 DKQDYNEQEGFNIP
-1394 WLKYSQIIVTA
+1394 WLKYSQIIITA

-1420 VRERKKG
+1420 VRERQPG
-1427 IAKEL
+1427 IAREL
-1432 RDKYMSLIDEPI
+1432 RDKYMRLIDEPI
-1444 ARNSASGLVKLLE
+1444 AQNSAKGLIKLLE
-1457 KAAEEFDQMTLDRD
+1457 QAAEEFDQMTVDRE
-1471 VPKVGIVG
+1471 VPRVGIVG

-1487 FSHQFL
+1487 FSHQYL
-1493 EQYII
+1493 EQHII
-1498 SKGIEVVPPL
+1498 QKGIEVVPPL

-1527 LSCSR
+1527 LSCTK

-1544 LIGRRLKQINKA
+1544 LIGRRLKQVNKA
-1556 ASRFRYFRK
+1556 ASKFRYFRR

-1657 LFLDSIAS
+1657 LFLDSIAG

>member
-1 MEVNDATFYVGL
+1 MEKAACSLTHNQKAMYSMGL
-13 DVGSTTAKIAVLDK
+13 DVGSTTAKIAVMDDEGK
-27 DNRLVYHKYE
+27 LVYSKYE
-37 RHNAHVSELVG
+37 RHNARVSELVSR
-48 KYFTELK
+48 YFDEIQQQ
-55 EVLRKPLNGSEGNS
+55 VG
-69 LASTSEA
+69 ADA
-76 PSPRI
+76 QV

-97 KAEFVQEVVAASIYA
+97 GAEFVQEVVAASIYA
-112 RNAHPEAKA
+112 KNAHPEAKA

-126 GEDAKVV
+126 GEDAKVI
-133 FFRGNQ
+133 FFHG
-139 QNGTSDGKGKQNGSM
+139 GKM

-182 QMSQLAMK
+182 KMSQLAMQ

-217 PEEDIAASI
+217 PEADIAASI

-237 LSHGIDFKTPILLC
+237 LSHGINFEAPILLC

-264 FCDYMKLSADDF
+264 FCDYMHLSPADF

-284 IPALGCAYRAKRNA
+284 VPALGCAYRAKNLAEKKTHANFTDNA
-298 ETALAD
+298 DKLASNKNMGDNNAD
-304 FSNNKK
+304 FVS
-310 KILADFSNH
+310 LA
-319 EEKALADSESSPCSI
+319 
-334 DTLRARL
+334 TLRSRL
-341 NVESSS
+341 NVETTS
-347 EWHSSLAPL
+347 EWHSSLLPL
-356 FKSEEE
+356 FKNEEE
-362 HLKWLKSKEK
+362 HQQWIKSKEK
-372 FTTET
+372 FSADT
-377 KPLLKGKQ
+377 KPLAKGKQ
-385 KIVIGI
+385 RIVIGI
-391 DSGSTTTKIVAVRL
+391 DSGSTTTKIVALRE
-405 HASTDS
+405 DG
-411 DKNIDLPNTPND
+411 
-423 SAESARAETSS
+423 
-434 PTRDHDIVFTNYRL
+434 DIVFTNYRL

-458 DGLTALKEE
+458 DGLNALKQE
-467 AAHRGAELEVVGS
+467 AALRGSELEIVGS

-534 NGAVVRME
+534 KGAVVRME

-561 MGYSVAD
+561 MGYSVQD

-625 LHGNDNLGGKIV
+625 LHGNENLGGKIV
-637 VQGGTMRNDSV
+637 VQGGTMRNDAV
-648 VRAFELLTNMEVA
+648 VRAFELLTHTEVA

-673 CALHAIADY
+673 CALHALMQTEHSDITNHTDLGNTVKRSTASS
-682 QRVSIHDSV
+682 RSIDN
-691 KHRTWVARTIDDL
+691 L

-732 GGNKYYSGN
+732 NGNKYYSGN

-749 KGENDVKGEN
+749 KGNGDEKGMNIYAFKYQLLFDRPTQGAYLAPGEVRGEN
-759 IYTYKYDLLF
+759 L
-769 NRPQT
+769 
-774 SFTTDFTSKKA
+774 
-785 KDGDTETSENKAFK
+785 DTPKHG
-799 MLDVT
+799 
-804 KRYLKVKQ
+804 
-812 NLDAVKRCIKV
+812 IKV

-835 PFWNALLRAAGFDIT
+835 PFWNALLREAGFDII

-855 TFGKYE
+855 TFSKYE

-884 ELNENPEV
+884 ELNENQEV

-903 HNDDPDRTL
+903 HNDDPEHSL

-919 VSGYSDVIKSVLDL
+919 VSGYSDVIKSVLEL
-933 QKPLDAP
+933 KKPLDAP
-940 VINFANSQLLEKQ
+940 VINFANEKALEHQ
-953 IIDYLKSLGVSK
+953 IIDYLKGLGVGK
-965 KTAKAAL
+965 KQAKQALAKAME
-972 RQAIAAQEEYC
+972 AQKEYAETL
-983 KHIKAKAL
+983 KARNI
-991 EILYAGRKECGG
+991 EILNHQD
-1003 ESGGNENKRDV
+1003 SKRDDLCEQNIKGDDLAKRYV
-1014 TERDSFSKTKN
+1014 SSH
-1025 NSADKK
+1025 K
-1031 PTSKLTILLAGRPYH
+1031 PLTILLAGRPYH
-1046 TDPLVQHKL
+1046 TDPLIQHKL

-1073 ATADTAADESD
+1073 STEASELDSND
-1084 PSHSMAE
+1084 PSHSQAE

-1174 KGAVGVKS
+1174 KSGVRS
-1182 EERRAMEVKSEE
+1182 EELGVRSLELGVRTKIF
-1194 RRVKNSTAN
+1194 KN
-1203 AGDISEGSSSEKQEN
+1203 
-1218 SSLFTLHSS
+1218 
-1227 LNSSSLNSSSLNSSS
+1227 
-1242 LLQTK
+1242 
-1247 VFKKEDVHRKI
+1247 EDKHRKI

-1301 NEICYPATLIVGD
+1301 NEVCYPATLIVGD
-1314 IIKTLKSGRY
+1314 IIKALKSGKY
-1324 DLNNTAVVMSQTGG
+1324 DLQNTAVVMSQTGG

-1352 MVANGFQDVPLLT
+1352 MVSNGFQDVPLLT

-1380 DKQDYNEQEGFNVP
+1380 DKQDYNEQEGFNIP
-1394 WLKYSQIIVTA
+1394 WLKYSQIIITA

-1420 VRERKKG
+1420 VRERQPG
-1427 IAKEL
+1427 IAREL
-1432 RDKYMSLIDEPI
+1432 RDKYMRLIDEPI
-1444 ARNSASGLVKLLE
+1444 AQNSAKGLIKLLE
-1457 KAAEEFDQMTLDRD
+1457 QAAEEFDQMTIDRE
-1471 VPKVGIVG
+1471 VPRVGIVG

-1487 FSHQFL
+1487 FSHQYL
-1493 EQYII
+1493 EQHII
-1498 SKGIEVVPPL
+1498 QKGIEVVPPL

-1527 LSCSR
+1527 LSCTK

-1544 LIGRRLKQINKA
+1544 LIGRRLKQVNKA
-1556 ASRFRYFRK
+1556 ASKFRYFRR

-1657 LFLDSIAS
+1657 LFLDSIAG

>member
-1 MEVNDATFYVGL
+1 MEKAACSLTHNQKAMYSMGL
-13 DVGSTTAKIAVLDK
+13 DVGSTTAKIAVMDDEGK
-27 DNRLVYHKYE
+27 LVYSKYE
-37 RHNAHVSELVG
+37 RHNARVSELVSR
-48 KYFTELK
+48 YFDEIQQL
-55 EVLRKPLNGSEGNS
+55 VG
-69 LASTSEA
+69 ADA
-76 PSPRI
+76 QV

-97 KAEFVQEVVAASIYA
+97 GAEFVQEVVAASIYA
-112 RNAHPEAKA
+112 KNAHPESKA

-126 GEDAKVV
+126 GEDAKVI
-133 FFRGNQ
+133 FFHG
-139 QNGTSDGKGKQNGSM
+139 GKM

-182 QMSQLAMK
+182 KMSQLAMQ

-217 PEEDIAASI
+217 PEADIAASI

-237 LSHGIDFKTPILLC
+237 LSHGINFEAPILLC

-264 FCDYMKLSADDF
+264 FCDYMHLSPADF

-284 IPALGCAYRAKRNA
+284 VPALGCAYRAKN
-298 ETALAD
+298 LAV
-304 FSNNKK
+304 FVS
-310 KILADFSNH
+310 LS
-319 EEKALADSESSPCSI
+319 
-334 DTLRARL
+334 TLRSRL
-341 NVESSS
+341 NVETTS
-347 EWHSSLAPL
+347 EWHSSLLPL
-356 FKSEEE
+356 FKNEEE
-362 HLKWLKSKEK
+362 HQQWIKSKEK
-372 FTTET
+372 FSADT
-377 KPLLKGKQ
+377 KPLAKGKQ
-385 KIVIGI
+385 RIVIGI
-391 DSGSTTTKIVAVRL
+391 DSGSTTTKIVALRE
-405 HASTDS
+405 DG
-411 DKNIDLPNTPND
+411 
-423 SAESARAETSS
+423 
-434 PTRDHDIVFTNYRL
+434 DIVFTNYRL

-458 DGLTALKEE
+458 DGLNALKQE
-467 AAHRGAELEVVGS
+467 AALRGSELEIVGS

-534 NGAVVRME
+534 KGAVVRME

-561 MGYSVAD
+561 MGYSVQD

-625 LHGNDNLGGKIV
+625 LHGNENLGGKIV
-637 VQGGTMRNDSV
+637 VQGGTMRNDAV
-648 VRAFELLTNMEVA
+648 VRAFELLTHTEVA

-673 CALHAIADY
+673 CALHALAQTEHSDITNHTDLGNT
-682 QRVSIHDSV
+682 V
-691 KHRTWVARTIDDL
+691 KRSTASSRSIDDL

-732 GGNKYYSGN
+732 NGNKYYSGN

-749 KGENDVKGEN
+749 KGNGDEKGMN
-759 IYTYKYDLLF
+759 IYAFKYQLLF
-769 NRPQT
+769 DRPTQG
-774 SFTTDFTSKKA
+774 A
-785 KDGDTETSENKAFK
+785 
-799 MLDVT
+799 
-804 KRYLKVKQ
+804 YLAPGEVRGK
-812 NLDAVKRCIKV
+812 NLDTPKHGIKV

-835 PFWNALLRAAGFDIT
+835 PFWNALLREAGFDII

-855 TFGKYE
+855 TFSKYE

-884 ELNENPEV
+884 ELNENQEV

-903 HNDDPDRTL
+903 HNDDPEHSL

-933 QKPLDAP
+933 KKPLDAP
-940 VINFANSQLLEKQ
+940 VINFANEKALEHQ
-953 IIDYLKSLGVSK
+953 IIDYLKGLGVSK
-965 KTAKAAL
+965 KQAKLALAKAME
-972 RQAIAAQEEYC
+972 AQKEYAETL
-983 KHIKAKAL
+983 KKINI
-991 EILYAGRKECGG
+991 EILNNQEVKYLEVT
-1003 ESGGNENKRDV
+1003 KRYL
-1014 TERDSFSKTKN
+1014 STK
-1025 NSADKK
+1025 
-1031 PTSKLTILLAGRPYH
+1031 PLTILLAGRPYH
-1046 TDPLVQHKL
+1046 TDPLIQHKL

-1073 ATADTAADESD
+1073 STEASELDSND
-1084 PSHSMAE
+1084 PSHCQAE

-1174 KGAVGVKS
+1174 KSGVRS
-1182 EERRAMEVKSEE
+1182 EELGVRSLELGVRTKTF
-1194 RRVKNSTAN
+1194 KN
-1203 AGDISEGSSSEKQEN
+1203 
-1218 SSLFTLHSS
+1218 
-1227 LNSSSLNSSSLNSSS
+1227 
-1242 LLQTK
+1242 
-1247 VFKKEDVHRKI
+1247 EDKHRKI

-1301 NEICYPATLIVGD
+1301 NEVCYPATLIVGD
-1314 IIKTLKSGRY
+1314 IIKALKSGKY
-1324 DLNNTAVVMSQTGG
+1324 DLQNTAVVMSQTGG

-1352 MVANGFQDVPLLT
+1352 MVSNGFQDVPLLT
-1365 LGVTASTGEASGSTD
+1365 LGVTASTSEASGSTD
-1380 DKQDYNEQEGFNVP
+1380 DKQDYNEQEGFNIP
-1394 WLKYSQIIVTA
+1394 WLKYSQIIITA

-1420 VRERKKG
+1420 VRERQPG
-1427 IAKEL
+1427 IAREL
-1432 RDKYMSLIDEPI
+1432 RDKYMRLIDEPI
-1444 ARNSASGLVKLLE
+1444 AQNSAKGLIKLLE
-1457 KAAEEFDQMTLDRD
+1457 QAAEEFDQMTIDRE
-1471 VPKVGIVG
+1471 VPRVGIVG

-1487 FSHQFL
+1487 FSHQYL
-1493 EQYII
+1493 EQHII
-1498 SKGIEVVPPL
+1498 QKGIEVVPPL

-1527 LSCSR
+1527 LSCTK

-1544 LIGRRLKQINKA
+1544 LIGRRLKQVNKA
-1556 ASRFRYFRK
+1556 ASKFRYFRR

-1657 LFLDSIAS
+1657 LFLDSIAG

>member
-1 MEVNDATFYVGL
+1 MGIAKYHIGL
-13 DVGSTTAKIAVLDK
+13 DVGSTTAKIAVIDEQG
-27 DNRLVYHKYE
+27 NLVYNRYE
-37 RHNAHVSELVG
+37 RHNAQVSELTTNYLG
-48 KYFTELK
+48 ELK
-55 EVLRKPLNGSEGNS
+55 ETLRTQGNDI
-69 LASTSEA
+69 LVN
-76 PSPRI
+76 
-81 SLCVTGSV
+81 LCVTGSV
-89 GMATAEQL
+89 GMATAEQFR
-97 KAEFVQEVVAASIYA
+97 ADFVQEVVAASIYA

-133 FFRGNQ
+133 FFK
-139 QNGTSDGKGKQNGSM
+139 DNGST

-167 AFIDQMSVLMGVDNQ
+167 AFIDQMSVLMGIDNQ
-182 QMSQLAMK
+182 QMSQLAMQ
-190 ATHVY
+190 AQHVY

-204 AKTDIQNL
+204 AKTDVQNL

-217 PEEDIAASI
+217 PEADIAASI

-237 LSHGIDFKTPILLC
+237 LSHGIDFSAPILLC

-264 FCDYMKLSADDF
+264 FCDYMKLTPEDF
-276 IVSENSNL
+276 IVSEHSNL
-284 IPALGCAYRAKRNA
+284 IPALGCAYRARKLNSGFTSIAELEMRLKRDNG
-298 ETALAD
+298 
-304 FSNNKK
+304 N
-310 KILADFSNH
+310 
-319 EEKALADSESSPCSI
+319 
-334 DTLRARL
+334 
-341 NVESSS
+341 
-347 EWHSSLAPL
+347 EWHSSLEPL
-356 FKSEEE
+356 FKSDREHEE
-362 HLKWLKSKEK
+362 WLKSKEQYA
-372 FTTET
+372 TET
-377 KPLLKGKQ
+377 QPLGKGKQ
-385 KIVIGI
+385 QVVIGI

-405 HASTDS
+405 PSQT
-411 DKNIDLPNTPND
+411 IG
-423 SAESARAETSS
+423 ESREYIQG
-434 PTRDHDIVFTNYRL
+434 PDIVFTNYRL

-458 DGLTALKEE
+458 DGLAALKQE
-467 AAHRGAELEVVGS
+467 ATLRGAELEIVGS
-480 CSTGYGEELIKAAFG
+480 CSTGYGEELIKTAFG
-495 LDSGIIETM
+495 LDSGIVETM
-504 AHERAAASL
+504 AHKRAATSL

-555 QTFANN
+555 QTFAKN
-561 MGYSVAD
+561 MNYSVAD

-625 LHGNDNLGGKIV
+625 LHGNDHLGGKIV
-637 VQGGTMRNDSV
+637 VQGGTLRNDSV
-648 VRAFELLTNMEVA
+648 VRAFELLTHTEVA
-661 RSNMPELMGAYG
+661 RSNMPEMMGAYG
-673 CALHAIADY
+673 CALHAAAELSHRNLPN
-682 QRVSIHDSV
+682 QVRSIDN
-691 KHRTWVARTIDDL
+691 L

-732 GGNKYYSGN
+732 GGNKFYSGN

-749 KGENDVKGEN
+749 KGENEVKGEN
-759 IYTYKYDLLF
+759 IYTYKYPLLF
-769 NRPQT
+769 NRET
-774 SFTTDFTSKKA
+774 VNLHI
-785 KDGDTETSENKAFK
+785 ETSHH
-799 MLDVT
+799 V
-804 KRYLKVKQ
+804 R
-812 NLDAVKRCIKV
+812 I

-835 PFWNALLRAAGFDIT
+835 PFWNALLHAAGFDII

-855 TFGKYE
+855 TFKKYE
-861 GALNTVM
+861 SALSTVM

-884 ELNENPEV
+884 ELNENPKV

-903 HNDDPDRTL
+903 HNDDPDNTL

-919 VSGYSDVIKSVLDL
+919 VSGYSDVIKSVINLK
-933 QKPLDAP
+933 KPLDAP
-940 VINFANSQLLEKQ
+940 VINFANTQLLEKQ
-953 IIDYLKSLGVSK
+953 IADYLKGLGVSK

-972 RQAIAAQEEYC
+972 QKALEAQAEYC
-983 KHIKAKAL
+983 KAIKVKNQ
-991 EILYAGRKECGG
+991 EILA
-1003 ESGGNENKRDV
+1003 NKH
-1014 TERDSFSKTKN
+1014 KN
-1025 NSADKK
+1025 
-1031 PTSKLTILLAGRPYH
+1031 KLTILLAGRPYH

-1073 ATADTAADESD
+1073 ND
-1084 PSHSMAE
+1084 PSIQPE

-1110 AAEQGNDV
+1110 VAEQGDDV
-1118 HFVQMTSFGCG
+1118 HLVQMTSFGCG

-1147 PFTLLK
+1147 PYTLLK
-1153 IDDVSNIGSLKLRV
+1153 IDDVSNIGSLKLRI

-1174 KGAVGVKS
+1174 NGVK
-1182 EERRAMEVKSEE
+1182 
-1194 RRVKNSTAN
+1194 
-1203 AGDISEGSSSEKQEN
+1203 N
-1218 SSLFTLHSS
+1218 SSLFTHHSS
-1227 LNSSSLNSSSLNSSS
+1227 LPK
-1242 LLQTK
+1242 TK
-1247 VFKKEDVHRKI
+1247 VFTKEDVHRKI

-1287 SDEVSA
+1287 SDEASA

-1301 NEICYPATLIVGD
+1301 NEVCYPATLIVGD
-1314 IIKTLKSGRY
+1314 IIKALKSGKY
-1324 DLNNTAVVMSQTGG
+1324 DLQNTAVVMSQTGG

-1365 LGVTASTGEASGSTD
+1365 LGVTASTGEANGSTD
-1380 DKQDYNEQEGFNVP
+1380 DKQDYNEQEGFNIP

-1405 ILYGDAINEMYNACI
+1405 ILYGDAVNEMYNACI
-1420 VRERKKG
+1420 VRERKPG
-1427 IAKEL
+1427 IAREL
-1432 RDKYMSLIDEPI
+1432 RNKYMRLIDEPI
-1444 ARNSASGLVKLLE
+1444 ARNSAKGLIKLLE
-1457 KAAEEFDQMTLDRD
+1457 QAAEEFDQMTLDRN
-1471 VPKVGIVG
+1471 VPQVGIVG

-1493 EQYII
+1493 ERFII

-1527 LSCSR
+1527 LSCSK
-1532 VPDFVVKGAYKG
+1532 VPDFVVRGAYKG
-1544 LIGRRLKQINKA
+1544 LVGRRLKQVNKA
-1556 ASRFRYFRK
+1556 ASRFRYFRP

-1571 DAKEVKGLVS
+1571 DAKEVDGLIS

-1632 FPQLN
+1632 FPNLN

-1657 LFLDSIAS
+1657 LFLDSIAG

>member
-1 MEVNDATFYVGL
+1 MYSIGL
-13 DVGSTTAKIAVLDK
+13 DVGSTTAKIVVID
-27 DNRLVYHKYE
+27 DNNHIIYSKYE
-37 RHNAHVSELVG
+37 RHNARVNELVSR
-48 KYFTELK
+48 YFNEIHQLVGEAK
-55 EVLRKPLNGSEGNS
+55 
-69 LASTSEA
+69 TSV
-76 PSPRI
+76 
-81 SLCVTGSV
+81 CVTGSV

-126 GEDAKVV
+126 GEDAKVI
-133 FFRGNQ
+133 FFRGS
-139 QNGTSDGKGKQNGSM
+139 TRAADGKTNGSM

-182 QMSQLAMK
+182 KMSELAMK
-190 ATHVY
+190 AQHIY

-237 LSHGIDFKTPILLC
+237 LSHGMDFHAPILLC

-264 FCDYMKLSADDF
+264 FCDYMKLSPENF

-284 IPALGCAYRAKRNA
+284 IPALGCAYRAKKSHTDPTNL
-298 ETALAD
+298 TDLKKCL
-304 FSNNKK
+304 NKE
-310 KILADFSNH
+310 I
-319 EEKALADSESSPCSI
+319 C
-334 DTLRARL
+334 T
-341 NVESSS
+341 
-347 EWHSSLAPL
+347 EWHSCLQPL
-356 FKSEEE
+356 FKNDKEHEE
-362 HLKWLKSKEK
+362 WLQSKAK
-372 FTTET
+372 FAADT
-377 KPLLKGKQ
+377 KPLEKGRQ
-385 KIVIGI
+385 RIVIGI
-391 DSGSTTTKIVAVRL
+391 DSGSTTTKIVALRL
-405 HASTDS
+405 NDGAS
-411 DKNIDLPNTPND
+411 P
-423 SAESARAETSS
+423 SASSANCKSTAEGKVKSAGS
-434 PTRDHDIVFTNYRL
+434 LDIVFTNYRL

-458 DGLTALKEE
+458 DGLNALKVE
-467 AAHRGAELEVVGS
+467 AAHRGAELEIVSS
-480 CSTGYGEELIKAAFG
+480 CSTGYGEELIKAAFN
-495 LDSGIIETM
+495 LDCGIIETM

-513 MPDVSFILDIGGQDM
+513 MPNVSFILDIGGQDM

-534 NGAVVRME
+534 KGAVVRME

-561 MGYSVAD
+561 MGYNVSD

-625 LHGNDNLGGKIV
+625 LHGNENLGGKIV
-637 VQGGTMRNDSV
+637 VQGGTMRNDAV
-648 VRAFELLTNMEVA
+648 VRAFELLTHTEVA

-673 CALHAIADY
+673 CALHAAKLSQITQISHNESEPQKLGNKA
-682 QRVSIHDSV
+682 
-691 KHRTWVARTIDDL
+691 ARTIDDL
-704 LSLAHYDTKQLQCK
+704 LKLAHYETKQLQCK

-732 GGNKYYSGN
+732 GGNKFYSGN

-749 KGENDVKGEN
+749 KGKNEVKGNN
-759 IYTYKYDLLF
+759 IYDYKYRLLF
-769 NRPQT
+769 DREIVGIH
-774 SFTTDFTSKKA
+774 STTKRHATKE
-785 KDGDTETSENKAFK
+785 GLDTE
-799 MLDVT
+799 
-804 KRYLKVKQ
+804 KR
-812 NLDAVKRCIKV
+812 RIKV

-835 PFWNALLRAAGFDIT
+835 PFWNTLLRYAGFDIV

-855 TFGKYE
+855 TFSRYE

-884 ELNENPEV
+884 ELNENSEV

-903 HNDDPDRTL
+903 HNDDPDHTL

-919 VSGYSDVIKSVLDL
+919 VSGYSDVIKSVIDL
-933 QKPLDAP
+933 KKPIDSP
-940 VINFANSQLLEKQ
+940 VINFANDKALEKQ
-953 IIDYLKSLGVSK
+953 IVDYLKGLDVSK

-972 RQAIAAQEEYC
+972 QEAMKAQEEYN
-983 KHIKAKAL
+983 KDIKEKAL
-991 EILYAGRKECGG
+991 DILRG
-1003 ESGGNENKRDV
+1003 
-1014 TERDSFSKTKN
+1014 TKAP
-1025 NSADKK
+1025 ADLQSDGKQRA
-1031 PTSKLTILLAGRPYH
+1031 SKLTILLAGRPYH

-1063 VNVISDDIVR
+1063 VNVISDDIAR
-1073 ATADTAADESD
+1073 NIPETKADKSD
-1084 PSHSMAE
+1084 PSHCVAE

-1137 IRDIMRRHGK
+1137 IRDIMKRHGK

-1174 KGAVGVKS
+1174 KGTN
-1182 EERRAMEVKSEE
+1182 
-1194 RRVKNSTAN
+1194 NSTFN
-1203 AGDISEGSSSEKQEN
+1203 TQHS
-1218 SSLFTLHSS
+1218 TLT
-1227 LNSSSLNSSSLNSSS
+1227 
-1242 LLQTK
+1242 QTK
-1247 VFKKEDVHRKI
+1247 VFQKKDAHRKI

-1287 SDEVSA
+1287 SDEASA

-1301 NEICYPATLIVGD
+1301 NEVCYPATLIVGD
-1314 IIKTLKSGRY
+1314 IIKALKSGKY
-1324 DLNNTAVVMSQTGG
+1324 DLQNTAIVMSQTGG

-1352 MVANGFQDVPLLT
+1352 MVSNGFQDVPLIT
-1365 LGVTASTGEASGSTD
+1365 LGVTASTGEVSGSTD
-1380 DKQDYNEQEGFNVP
+1380 DKQDYNEQDGFNVP
-1394 WLKYSQIIVTA
+1394 WLKYSQIIITA
-1405 ILYGDAINEMYNACI
+1405 ILYGDAINEMYNACV
-1420 VRERKKG
+1420 VRERKPG
-1427 IAKEL
+1427 VAKEL
-1432 RDKYMSLIDEPI
+1432 RDKYMRLIDEPI
-1444 ARNSASGLVKLLE
+1444 ARNSAKGLIELLE
-1457 KAAEEFDQMTLDRD
+1457 KAAEEFDANTLDRNL
-1471 VPKVGIVG
+1471 PKVGIVG

-1487 FSHQFL
+1487 FSHQYL
-1493 EQYII
+1493 EKQII
-1498 SKGIEVVPPL
+1498 ARGIEVVPPL

-1515 EFVNVEVQKHMR
+1515 EFVNVEIQKHMR
-1527 LSCSR
+1527 LSCTR
-1532 VPDFVVKGAYKG
+1532 VPDFVVKGAYQT
-1544 LIGRRLKQINKA
+1544 LIGRRLKQVNKA
-1556 ASRFRYFRK
+1556 ASKFRYFRR

-1571 DAKEVKGLVS
+1571 DAKEVDGLVS
-1581 LAAQF
+1581 MAAQF

-1594 DIVGYIRDGVD
+1594 DIVGYIRDGVT
-1605 NIISLQPFGCI
+1605 NIVSLQPFGCI

-1657 LFLDSIAS
+1657 LFLDSIAV

>member
-1 MEVNDATFYVGL
+1 MGIAKYHIGL
-13 DVGSTTAKIAVLDK
+13 DVGSTTAKIAVIDEQG
-27 DNRLVYHKYE
+27 NLVYNRYE
-37 RHNAHVSELVG
+37 RHNAQVSELTTNYLG
-48 KYFTELK
+48 ELK
-55 EVLRKPLNGSEGNS
+55 EILRTQGNDI
-69 LASTSEA
+69 LVN
-76 PSPRI
+76 
-81 SLCVTGSV
+81 LCVTGSV
-89 GMATAEQL
+89 GMATAEQFR
-97 KAEFVQEVVAASIYA
+97 ADFVQEVVAASIYA

-133 FFRGNQ
+133 FFK
-139 QNGTSDGKGKQNGSM
+139 DNGST

-167 AFIDQMSVLMGVDNQ
+167 AFIDQMSVLMGIDNQ
-182 QMSQLAMK
+182 QMSQLAMQ
-190 ATHVY
+190 AQHVY

-204 AKTDIQNL
+204 AKTDVQNL

-217 PEEDIAASI
+217 PEADIAASI

-237 LSHGIDFKTPILLC
+237 LSHGIDFSAPILLC

-264 FCDYMKLSADDF
+264 FCDYMKLTPEDF
-276 IVSENSNL
+276 IVSEHSNL
-284 IPALGCAYRAKRNA
+284 IPALGCAYRARKLNSGFTSIAELEMRLKRDNG
-298 ETALAD
+298 
-304 FSNNKK
+304 N
-310 KILADFSNH
+310 
-319 EEKALADSESSPCSI
+319 
-334 DTLRARL
+334 
-341 NVESSS
+341 
-347 EWHSSLAPL
+347 EWHSSLEPL
-356 FKSEEE
+356 FKSDREHEE
-362 HLKWLKSKEK
+362 WLKSKEK
-372 FTTET
+372 YATET
-377 KPLLKGKQ
+377 QPLGKGKQ
-385 KIVIGI
+385 QVVIGI

-405 HASTDS
+405 PSQT
-411 DKNIDLPNTPND
+411 IG
-423 SAESARAETSS
+423 ESRESIQG
-434 PTRDHDIVFTNYRL
+434 PDIVFTNYRL

-458 DGLTALKEE
+458 DGLAALKQE
-467 AAHRGAELEVVGS
+467 ATLRGAELEIVGS
-480 CSTGYGEELIKAAFG
+480 CSTGYGEELIKTAFG
-495 LDSGIIETM
+495 LDSGIVETM
-504 AHERAAASL
+504 AHKRAATSL

-555 QTFANN
+555 QTFAKN
-561 MGYSVAD
+561 MNYSVAD

-625 LHGNDNLGGKIV
+625 LHGNDHLGGKIV
-637 VQGGTMRNDSV
+637 VQGGTLRNDSV
-648 VRAFELLTNMEVA
+648 VRAFELLTHTEVA
-661 RSNMPELMGAYG
+661 RSNMPEMMGAYG
-673 CALHAIADY
+673 CALHAAAEL
-682 QRVSIHDSV
+682 S
-691 KHRTWVARTIDDL
+691 HRNLPNQVRSIDDL

-732 GGNKYYSGN
+732 GGNKFYSGN

-749 KGENDVKGEN
+749 KGENEVKGEN
-759 IYTYKYDLLF
+759 IYTYKYPLLF
-769 NRPQT
+769 NRET
-774 SFTTDFTSKKA
+774 VNLHI
-785 KDGDTETSENKAFK
+785 ETSHH
-799 MLDVT
+799 V
-804 KRYLKVKQ
+804 R
-812 NLDAVKRCIKV
+812 I

-835 PFWNALLRAAGFDIT
+835 PFWNALLHAAGFDII

-855 TFGKYE
+855 TFKKYE
-861 GALNTVM
+861 SALSTVM

-884 ELNENPEV
+884 ELNENPKV

-903 HNDDPDRTL
+903 HNDDPDNTL

-919 VSGYSDVIKSVLDL
+919 VSGYSDVIKSVINLK
-933 QKPLDAP
+933 KPLDAP
-940 VINFANSQLLEKQ
+940 VINFANTQLLEKQ
-953 IIDYLKSLGVSK
+953 IADYLKGLGVSK

-972 RQAIAAQEEYC
+972 QKALEAQAEYC
-983 KHIKAKAL
+983 KAIKVKNQ
-991 EILYAGRKECGG
+991 EILASTQTTADAAATEHNI
-1003 ESGGNENKRDV
+1003 SGGLNNNNL
-1014 TERDSFSKTKN
+1014 SFDKHKN
-1025 NSADKK
+1025 
-1031 PTSKLTILLAGRPYH
+1031 KLTILLAGRPYH

-1073 ATADTAADESD
+1073 ND
-1084 PSHSMAE
+1084 PSIQPE

-1110 AAEQGNDV
+1110 VAEQGDDV
-1118 HFVQMTSFGCG
+1118 HLVQMTSFGCG

-1147 PFTLLK
+1147 PYTLLK
-1153 IDDVSNIGSLKLRV
+1153 IDDVSNIGSLKLRI

-1174 KGAVGVKS
+1174 NGVK
-1182 EERRAMEVKSEE
+1182 
-1194 RRVKNSTAN
+1194 
-1203 AGDISEGSSSEKQEN
+1203 N
-1218 SSLFTLHSS
+1218 SSLFTHHSS
-1227 LNSSSLNSSSLNSSS
+1227 LPK
-1242 LLQTK
+1242 TK
-1247 VFKKEDVHRKI
+1247 VFTKVDVHRKI

-1287 SDEVSA
+1287 SDEASA

-1301 NEICYPATLIVGD
+1301 NEVCYPATLIVGD
-1314 IIKTLKSGRY
+1314 IIKALKSGKY
-1324 DLNNTAVVMSQTGG
+1324 DLQNTAVVMSQTGG

-1365 LGVTASTGEASGSTD
+1365 LGVTASTGEANGSTD
-1380 DKQDYNEQEGFNVP
+1380 DKQDYNEQEGFNIP

-1405 ILYGDAINEMYNACI
+1405 ILYGDAVNEMYNACI
-1420 VRERKKG
+1420 VRERKPG
-1427 IAKEL
+1427 IAREL
-1432 RDKYMSLIDEPI
+1432 RNKYMRLIDEPI
-1444 ARNSASGLVKLLE
+1444 ARNSAKGLIKLLE
-1457 KAAEEFDQMTLDRD
+1457 QAAEEFDQMTLDRN
-1471 VPKVGIVG
+1471 VPRVGIVG

-1493 EQYII
+1493 ERFII

-1527 LSCSR
+1527 LSCSK
-1532 VPDFVVKGAYKG
+1532 VPDFVVRGAYKG
-1544 LIGRRLKQINKA
+1544 LVGRRLKQVNKA
-1556 ASRFRYFRK
+1556 ASRFRYFRP

-1571 DAKEVKGLVS
+1571 DAKEVDGLIS

-1632 FPQLN
+1632 FPNLN

-1657 LFLDSIAS
+1657 LFLDSIAG

>member
-1 MEVNDATFYVGL
+1 MNEKKYYIGL
-13 DVGSTTAKIAVLDK
+13 DVGSTTAKIAVIDDK
-27 DNRLVYHKYE
+27 DQIVFSKYE
-37 RHNAHVSELVG
+37 RHNAHVGELVK
-48 KYFTELK
+48 KYFEEIEALLGETE
-55 EVLRKPLNGSEGNS
+55 VD
-69 LASTSEA
+69 
-76 PSPRI
+76 I
-81 SLCVTGSV
+81 CVTGSV

-97 KAEFVQEVVAASIYA
+97 KAEFVQEVVAATIYA
-112 RNAHPEAKA
+112 RHSHPEAKA

-133 FFRGNQ
+133 FFKP
-139 QNGTSDGKGKQNGSM
+139 NGGT

-182 QMSQLAMK
+182 EMSQLASRS
-190 ATHVY
+190 THIY

-212 MARNL
+212 MSRNL
-217 PEEDIAASI
+217 PQEDIAASI

-237 LSHGIDFKTPILLC
+237 LSHGIDFQAPILLC
-251 GGPLTFLPALRKA
+251 GGPLTFLPALRQA
-264 FCDYMKLSADDF
+264 FCRYMHLEPTDF
-276 IVSENSNL
+276 IVSDQSNL
-284 IPALGCAYRAKRNA
+284 IPALGCAFRAKKHTCFISLKTLRQY
-298 ETALAD
+298 
-304 FSNNKK
+304 
-310 KILADFSNH
+310 I
-319 EEKALADSESSPCSI
+319 SI
-334 DTLRARL
+334 DT
-341 NVESSS
+341 NI
-347 EWHSSLAPL
+347 EWHSSLRPL
-356 FKSEEE
+356 FKDKEEYQT
-362 HLKWLKSKEK
+362 WLKQKAK
-372 FTTET
+372 FATET
-377 KPLLKGKQ
+377 KPLRKGKQ
-385 KIVIGI
+385 PIVIGI
-391 DSGSTTTKIVAVRL
+391 DSGSTTTKIVALRL
-405 HASTDS
+405 SK
-411 DKNIDLPNTPND
+411 DKEGKTQK
-423 SAESARAETSS
+423 
-434 PTRDHDIVFTNYRL
+434 DIVFTNYRL

-458 DGLTALKEE
+458 DGLQALKDE
-467 AAHRGAELEVVGS
+467 AQHRGAELEIVGS
-480 CSTGYGEELIKAAFG
+480 CSTGYGEDLIKAAFN

-534 NGAVVRME
+534 RGTVVRME

-561 MGYSVAD
+561 MGYNVAD
-568 FAKLACQSK
+568 FARLACTSQ

-648 VRAFELLTNMEVA
+648 VRAFELLTHTEVA

-673 CALHAIADY
+673 CALHAANRSQIAQISQNEIDNK
-682 QRVSIHDSV
+682 SAASA
-691 KHRTWVARTIDDL
+691 KSARTIDDL
-704 LSLAHYDTKQLQCK
+704 LNLAHYETKQLQCH
-718 GCENHCYVSRYTFA
+718 GCENNCYVSRYTFA
-732 GGNKYYSGN
+732 SGNKYYSGN

-749 KGENDVKGEN
+749 QGKNKVTGQN
-759 IYTYKYDLLF
+759 IYTDKYRMLF
-769 NRPQT
+769 DRPCQAMQEVT
-774 SFTTDFTSKKA
+774 QHKA
-785 KDGDTETSENKAFK
+785 KKSQHRT
-799 MLDVT
+799 T
-804 KRYLKVKQ
+804 K
-812 NLDAVKRCIKV
+812 I

-835 PFWNALLRAAGFDIT
+835 PFWNTLLRAAGFDIV

-855 TFGKYE
+855 TFAHYE
-861 GALNTVM
+861 SALNTVM

-884 ELNENPEV
+884 ELNENEKV

-903 HNDDPDRTL
+903 QNDDPEHTL

-919 VSGYSDVIKSVLDL
+919 VSGYSDVIKSVIDIK
-933 QKPLDAP
+933 KPLDAP
-940 VINFANSQLLEKQ
+940 VINFSNTQLLEKQ
-953 IIDYLKSLGVSK
+953 ILTYLKGLGVSK
-965 KTAKAAL
+965 KTAQAAL
-972 RQAIAAQEEYC
+972 TQALAEQAKYA
-983 KHIKAKAL
+983 KNIKEKAI
-991 EILYAGRKECGG
+991 EIL
-1003 ESGGNENKRDV
+1003 GN
-1014 TERDSFSKTKN
+1014 SSLA
-1025 NSADKK
+1025 ADLQSDGKQRA
-1031 PTSKLTILLAGRPYH
+1031 SKLTILLAGRPYH

-1063 VNVISDDIVR
+1063 VNVISEDIAR
-1073 ATADTAADESD
+1073 GNLFADFKDFNLENLAAERNEATLASQDNNEAYNCQ
-1084 PSHSMAE
+1084 PE

-1099 YMNRIMKAAQW
+1099 YMNRILKAAQW
-1110 AAEQGNDV
+1110 AAEQGDEV

-1137 IRDIMRRHGK
+1137 IRDIMKRHNK

-1167 RSLVESL
+1167 RSLIESL
-1174 KGAVGVKS
+1174 KGVK
-1182 EERRAMEVKSEE
+1182 EVKSEE
-1194 RRVKNSTAN
+1194 RRMKKQRSAAEGKANSTAEE
-1203 AGDISEGSSSEKQEN
+1203 IQHS
-1218 SSLFTLHSS
+1218 TLNTQH
-1227 LNSSSLNSSSLNSSS
+1227 LQ
-1242 LLQTK
+1242 QTK
-1247 VFKKEDVHRKI
+1247 VFTKQDIHRKI

-1301 NEICYPATLIVGD
+1301 NEVCYPATLIVGD
-1314 IIKTLKSGRY
+1314 IIKALKSGRY

-1352 MVANGFQDVPLLT
+1352 MISNGFQDIPLLT

-1380 DKQDYNEQEGFNVP
+1380 DKQDYNEQDGFNVP

-1405 ILYGDAINEMYNACI
+1405 IFYGDAINEMYNACI
-1420 VRERKKG
+1420 VRERKPG
-1427 IAKEL
+1427 IAREL
-1432 RDKYMSLIDEPI
+1432 RDKYMQLIDGPI
-1444 ARNSASGLVKLLE
+1444 AQNSAKGLIRLLE
-1457 KAAEEFDQMTLDRD
+1457 QAAEEFNQMTLDRTL
-1471 VPKVGIVG
+1471 PKVGIVG

-1487 FSHQFL
+1487 FAHQFL
-1493 EQYII
+1493 EQNII
-1498 SKGIEVVPPL
+1498 SRGIEVVPPL

-1515 EFVNVEVQKHMR
+1515 EFVNVEIQKHMR
-1527 LSCSR
+1527 LSCTK
-1532 VPDFVVKGAYKG
+1532 VPDFIIKGAYQA
-1544 LIGRRLKQINKA
+1544 LIGRRLRQVNKA
-1556 ASRFRYFRK
+1556 AGKFRYFRP

-1571 DAKEVKGLVS
+1571 DAKDVQGLVS

-1594 DIVGYIRDGVD
+1594 DIVGYIRDGVN

-1632 FPQLN
+1632 FPTLN

-1657 LFLDSIAS
+1657 LFLDSIAK

>member
-1 MEVNDATFYVGL
+1 MEKDMEQAACSLTHNQKAMYSMGL
-13 DVGSTTAKIAVLDK
+13 DVGSTTAKIAVMDDEGK
-27 DNRLVYHKYE
+27 LVYSKYE
-37 RHNAHVSELVG
+37 RHNARVSELVSR
-48 KYFTELK
+48 YFDEIQQL
-55 EVLRKPLNGSEGNS
+55 VGVD
-69 LASTSEA
+69 AQV
-76 PSPRI
+76 

-97 KAEFVQEVVAASIYA
+97 GAEFVQEVVAASIYA
-112 RNAHPEAKA
+112 KNAHPEAKA

-126 GEDAKVV
+126 GEDAKVI
-133 FFRGNQ
+133 FFHG
-139 QNGTSDGKGKQNGSM
+139 GKM

-182 QMSQLAMK
+182 KMSQLAMQ
-190 ATHVY
+190 ASHVY

-217 PEEDIAASI
+217 PEADIAASI

-237 LSHGIDFKTPILLC
+237 LSHGINFEAPILLC

-264 FCDYMKLSADDF
+264 FCDYMHLSPADF

-284 IPALGCAYRAKRNA
+284 VPALGCAYRAKN
-298 ETALAD
+298 LAV
-304 FSNNKK
+304 FVS
-310 KILADFSNH
+310 LS
-319 EEKALADSESSPCSI
+319 
-334 DTLRARL
+334 TLRSRL
-341 NVESSS
+341 NVETTS
-347 EWHSSLAPL
+347 EWHSSLQPL
-356 FKSEEE
+356 FKNEEE
-362 HLKWLKSKEK
+362 HQQWIKSKEK
-372 FTTET
+372 FSADT
-377 KPLLKGKQ
+377 KPLAKGKQ
-385 KIVIGI
+385 RIVIGI
-391 DSGSTTTKIVAVRL
+391 DSGSTTTKIVALRE
-405 HASTDS
+405 DG
-411 DKNIDLPNTPND
+411 
-423 SAESARAETSS
+423 
-434 PTRDHDIVFTNYRL
+434 DIVFTNYRL

-458 DGLTALKEE
+458 DGLNALKQE
-467 AAHRGAELEVVGS
+467 AALRGSELEIVGS

-534 NGAVVRME
+534 KGAVVRME

-561 MGYSVAD
+561 MGYSVQD

-625 LHGNDNLGGKIV
+625 LHGNENLGGKIV
-637 VQGGTMRNDSV
+637 VQGGTMRNDAV
-648 VRAFELLTNMEVA
+648 VRAFELLTHTEVA

-673 CALHAIADY
+673 CALHALAQTEHSDITNHTDLGNTVK
-682 QRVSIHDSV
+682 RSTTSSRSIDN
-691 KHRTWVARTIDDL
+691 L

-732 GGNKYYSGN
+732 NGNKYYSGN

-749 KGENDVKGEN
+749 KGNGDEKGMN
-759 IYTYKYDLLF
+759 IYAFKYQLLF
-769 NRPQT
+769 DRPTQG
-774 SFTTDFTSKKA
+774 A
-785 KDGDTETSENKAFK
+785 
-799 MLDVT
+799 
-804 KRYLKVKQ
+804 YLAPGEVRGK
-812 NLDAVKRCIKV
+812 NLDTPKHGLKV

-835 PFWNALLRAAGFDIT
+835 PFWNALLREAGFDII

-855 TFGKYE
+855 TFSKYE

-884 ELNENPEV
+884 ELNENQEV

-903 HNDDPDRTL
+903 HNDDPEHSL

-933 QKPLDAP
+933 KKPLDAP
-940 VINFANSQLLEKQ
+940 VINFANEKALEHQ
-953 IIDYLKSLGVSK
+953 IIDYLKGLGVSK
-965 KTAKAAL
+965 KQAKQALAKAME
-972 RQAIAAQEEYC
+972 AQKEYAETL
-983 KHIKAKAL
+983 KKTNI
-991 EILYAGRKECGG
+991 EILNNQEVKDLEVT
-1003 ESGGNENKRDV
+1003 KRYL
-1014 TERDSFSKTKN
+1014 STK
-1025 NSADKK
+1025 
-1031 PTSKLTILLAGRPYH
+1031 PLTILLAGRPYH
-1046 TDPLVQHKL
+1046 TDPLIQHKL

-1073 ATADTAADESD
+1073 STEASELDSND
-1084 PSHSMAE
+1084 PSHSQAE

-1174 KGAVGVKS
+1174 KSGVRS
-1182 EERRAMEVKSEE
+1182 EELGVRSLELGVRTKIF
-1194 RRVKNSTAN
+1194 KN
-1203 AGDISEGSSSEKQEN
+1203 
-1218 SSLFTLHSS
+1218 
-1227 LNSSSLNSSSLNSSS
+1227 
-1242 LLQTK
+1242 
-1247 VFKKEDVHRKI
+1247 EDKHRKI

-1301 NEICYPATLIVGD
+1301 NEVCYPATLIVGD
-1314 IIKTLKSGRY
+1314 IIKALKSGKY
-1324 DLNNTAVVMSQTGG
+1324 DLQNTAVVMSQTGG

-1352 MVANGFQDVPLLT
+1352 MVSNGFQDVPLLT

-1380 DKQDYNEQEGFNVP
+1380 DKQDYNEQEGFNIP
-1394 WLKYSQIIVTA
+1394 WLKYSQIIITA

-1420 VRERKKG
+1420 VRERQPG
-1427 IAKEL
+1427 IAREL
-1432 RDKYMSLIDEPI
+1432 RDKYMRLIDEPI
-1444 ARNSASGLVKLLE
+1444 AQNSAKGLIKLLE
-1457 KAAEEFDQMTLDRD
+1457 QAAEEFDQMTVDRE
-1471 VPKVGIVG
+1471 VPRVGIVG

-1487 FSHQFL
+1487 FSHQYL
-1493 EQYII
+1493 EQHII
-1498 SKGIEVVPPL
+1498 QKGIEVVPPL

-1527 LSCSR
+1527 LSCTK

-1544 LIGRRLKQINKA
+1544 LIGRRLKQVNKA
-1556 ASRFRYFRK
+1556 ASKFRYFRR

-1657 LFLDSIAS
+1657 LFLDSIAG

>member
-1 MEVNDATFYVGL
+1 MEKTYYIGL
-13 DVGSTTAKIAVLDK
+13 DVGSTTAKIAVIDS
-27 DNRLVYHKYE
+27 DNRVIYSKYE
-37 RHNAHVSELVG
+37 RHNARVNELVSQ
-48 KYFTELK
+48 YFDEI
-55 EVLRKPLNGSEGNS
+55 
-69 LASTSEA
+69 LALTGDAEA
-76 PSPRI
+76 RI
-81 SLCVTGSV
+81 CVTGSV

-97 KAEFVQEVVAASIYA
+97 QAEFVQEVVAASVYA
-112 RNAHPEAKA
+112 RTAHPEAKA

-126 GEDAKVV
+126 GEDAKVI
-133 FFRGNQ
+133 FFKKNGN
-139 QNGTSDGKGKQNGSM
+139 M

-167 AFIDQMSVLMGVDNQ
+167 AFIDQMSVLMGVENQ
-182 QMSQLAMK
+182 KMSELAMK
-190 ATHVY
+190 AEHVY

-217 PEEDIAASI
+217 PEADIAASI

-237 LSHGIDFKTPILLC
+237 LSHGISFEAPILLC

-264 FCDYMKLSADDF
+264 FCDYLHLSPNDF

-284 IPALGCAYRAKRNA
+284 IPALGCAYRAKSA
-298 ETALAD
+298 ESAASVSVLR
-304 FSNNKK
+304 SRMKK
-310 KILADFSNH
+310 EIQ
-319 EEKALADSESSPCSI
+319 
-334 DTLRARL
+334 T
-341 NVESSS
+341 
-347 EWHSSLAPL
+347 EWTSSLLPL
-356 FKSEEE
+356 FKNEKE
-362 HLKWLKSKEK
+362 HQEWLKSKAK
-372 FTTET
+372 FATET
-377 KPLLKGKQ
+377 QPLNKGKQ
-385 KIVIGI
+385 QVVIGI
-391 DSGSTTTKIVAVRL
+391 DSGSTTTKIVAVRV
-405 HASTDS
+405 
-411 DKNIDLPNTPND
+411 N
-423 SAESARAETSS
+423 AET
-434 PTRDHDIVFTNYRL
+434 PAGDIVFTNYRL

-458 DGLTALKEE
+458 DGLNALKQE
-467 AAHRGAELEVVGS
+467 AALRGAELEIVGS

-534 NGAVVRME
+534 KGAVVRME

-561 MGYSVAD
+561 MGYSVGD
-568 FAKLACQSK
+568 FAQLACQSK

-625 LHGNDNLGGKIV
+625 LHGNENLGGKIV
-637 VQGGTMRNDSV
+637 VQGGTMRNDAV
-648 VRAFELLTNMEVA
+648 VRAFELLTHTEVA

-673 CALHAIADY
+673 CALHAAADY
-682 QRVSIHDSV
+682 
-691 KHRTWVARTIDDL
+691 KHRTSAEDTNPASSRSIDDL
-704 LSLAHYDTKQLQCK
+704 QNLAHYETKQLQCK

-732 GGNKYYSGN
+732 GGNRFYSGN

-749 KGENDVKGEN
+749 KGANGIKGKN
-759 IYTYKYDLLF
+759 IYEYKYSLLF
-769 NRPQT
+769 DREEVNPLEV
-774 SFTTDFTSKKA
+774 A
-785 KDGDTETSENKAFK
+785 KHN
-799 MLDVT
+799 V
-804 KRYLKVKQ
+804 
-812 NLDAVKRCIKV
+812 KV

-835 PFWNALLRAAGFDIT
+835 PFWNALLRAAGLGVI
-850 LSSES
+850 LSSDS
-855 TFGKYE
+855 TFSQYE

-884 ELNENPEV
+884 ELNENPKV

-903 HNDDPDRTL
+903 HNDDPKNTL

-919 VSGYSDVIKSVLDL
+919 VSGYSDVIKSVINLK
-933 QKPLDAP
+933 KPIDTP
-940 VINFANSQLLEKQ
+940 VINFAQPKALEKQ
-953 IIDYLKSLGVSK
+953 ITDYLKQLGVSK
-965 KTAKAAL
+965 KTARKAL
-972 RQAIAAQEEYC
+972 REALYAQAVYAAE
-983 KHIKAKAL
+983 IKKQGW
-991 EILYAGRKECGG
+991 EILK
-1003 ESGGNENKRDV
+1003 SNKG
-1014 TERDSFSKTKN
+1014 
-1025 NSADKK
+1025 
-1031 PTSKLTILLAGRPYH
+1031 LTILLAGRPYH
-1046 TDPLVQHKL
+1046 TDPLIQHKL

-1063 VNVISDDIVR
+1063 VNVISEDIAR
-1073 ATADTAADESD
+1073 GNLFADFKDFNLEDLAAERNEAALASQDNNEAYNCQ
-1084 PSHSMAE
+1084 PE

-1099 YMNRIMKAAQW
+1099 YMNRILKAAQW
-1110 AAEQGNDV
+1110 AAEQGDEV

-1137 IRDIMRRHGK
+1137 IRDIMKRHNK

-1167 RSLVESL
+1167 RSLIESL
-1174 KGAVGVKS
+1174 KGVK
-1182 EERRAMEVKSEE
+1182 EVKSEE
-1194 RRVKNSTAN
+1194 RRVKKQCSAAEGKANST
-1203 AGDISEGSSSEKQEN
+1203 
-1218 SSLFTLHSS
+1218 
-1227 LNSSSLNSSSLNSSS
+1227 LNTQHLQ
-1242 LLQTK
+1242 QTK
-1247 VFKKEDVHRKI
+1247 VFTKQDIHRKI

-1287 SDEVSA
+1287 SNEVSA

-1301 NEICYPATLIVGD
+1301 NEVCYPATLIVGD
-1314 IIKTLKSGRY
+1314 IIKALKSGRY

-1352 MVANGFQDVPLLT
+1352 MISNGFQDIPLLT

-1380 DKQDYNEQEGFNVP
+1380 DKQDYNEQDGFNVP

-1405 ILYGDAINEMYNACI
+1405 IFYGDAINEMYNACI
-1420 VRERKKG
+1420 VRERKPG
-1427 IAKEL
+1427 IAREL
-1432 RDKYMSLIDEPI
+1432 RDKYMQLIDGPI
-1444 ARNSASGLVKLLE
+1444 AQNSAKELIRLLE
-1457 KAAEEFDQMTLDRD
+1457 QAAEEFNQMTLDREL
-1471 VPKVGIVG
+1471 PKVGIVG

-1487 FSHQFL
+1487 FAHQFL
-1493 EQYII
+1493 EQNII
-1498 SKGIEVVPPL
+1498 SRGIEVVPPL

-1515 EFVNVEVQKHMR
+1515 EFVNVEIQKHMR
-1527 LSCSR
+1527 LSCTK
-1532 VPDFVVKGAYKG
+1532 VPDFIIKGAYQA
-1544 LIGRRLKQINKA
+1544 LIGRRLRQVNKA
-1556 ASRFRYFRK
+1556 AGKFRYFRP

-1571 DAKEVKGLVS
+1571 DAKDVQGLVS

-1594 DIVGYIRDGVD
+1594 DIVGYIRDGVN

-1632 FPQLN
+1632 FPMLN

-1657 LFLDSIAS
+1657 LFLDSIAK

>member
-1 MEVNDATFYVGL
+1 MEKATYKVGL
-13 DVGSTTAKIAVLDK
+13 DVGSTTAKIAVID
-27 DNRLVYHKYE
+27 DGNNIVYSKYE
-37 RHNAHVSELVG
+37 RHNAHVCELVT
-48 KYFTELK
+48 KYFNELN
-55 EVLRKPLNGSEGNS
+55 ELIGNADVS
-69 LASTSEA
+69 
-76 PSPRI
+76 I
-81 SLCVTGSV
+81 CVTGSV

-97 KAEFVQEVVAASIYA
+97 KAEFVQEVVAATIYA

-139 QNGTSDGKGKQNGSM
+139 HDQKGGNGSM

-182 QMSQLAMK
+182 RMSDLAMN
-190 ATHVY
+190 AQHVY

-212 MARNL
+212 MSRNL

-237 LSHGIDFKTPILLC
+237 LSHGIDFEAPILLC

-264 FCDYMKLSADDF
+264 FEDYMHLTSSDF
-276 IVSENSNL
+276 IISKNSNI
-284 IPALGCAYRAKRNA
+284 IPALGCAYRAKKNTKVVKLNELRNYLNT
-298 ETALAD
+298 ET
-304 FSNNKK
+304 N
-310 KILADFSNH
+310 I
-319 EEKALADSESSPCSI
+319 
-334 DTLRARL
+334 
-341 NVESSS
+341 
-347 EWHSSLAPL
+347 EWHSALQPL
-356 FKSEEE
+356 FKSEQE
-362 HLKWLKSKEK
+362 HQEWLKSKK
-372 FTTET
+372 QFATET
-377 KPLLKGKQ
+377 KPLCIGKQ
-385 KIVIGI
+385 RIVIGI
-391 DSGSTTTKIVAVRL
+391 DSGSTTTKIVGVRL
-405 HASTDS
+405 NDQ
-411 DKNIDLPNTPND
+411 DNT
-423 SAESARAETSS
+423 T
-434 PTRDHDIVFTNYRL
+434 DIVFTNYRL
-448 NLGNPIKAVA
+448 NLGNPIGAVA
-458 DGLTALKEE
+458 DGLRALKEE
-467 AAHRGAELEVVGS
+467 AAHCGAELEIVGS
-480 CSTGYGEELIKAAFG
+480 CSTGYGEELIKSAFN
-495 LDSGIIETM
+495 LNSGIIETM

-534 NGAVVRME
+534 DGAVVRME

-561 MGYSVAD
+561 MNYNVSD

-598 REGASVADISAGISY
+598 REGASIADISAGISY

-637 VQGGTMRNDSV
+637 VQGGTMRNDAV
-648 VRAFELLTNMEVA
+648 VRAFELLTHTEVA

-682 QRVSIHDSV
+682 QTDTKKSP
-691 KHRTWVARTIDDL
+691 RTIDEL
-704 LSLAHYDTKQLQCK
+704 LSLAHYETKQLQCH
-718 GCENHCYVSRYTFA
+718 GCENNCYVSRYTFA

-749 KGENDVKGEN
+749 KGKNDVKGEN
-759 IYTYKYDLLF
+759 IYTFKYKILF
-769 NRPQT
+769 DRPLISLTNNHQ
-774 SFTTDFTSKKA
+774 K
-785 KDGDTETSENKAFK
+785 
-799 MLDVT
+799 
-804 KRYLKVKQ
+804 
-812 NLDAVKRCIKV
+812 I

-835 PFWNALLRAAGFDIT
+835 PFWNMLLRAAGFDIV

-855 TFGKYE
+855 TFTKYE
-861 GALNTVM
+861 SALNTVM

-879 HSHLK
+879 HSHIN
-884 ELNENPEV
+884 ELNDNQEV
-892 DRILMPYVVYE
+892 TRILMPYVVYE
-903 HNDDPDRTL
+903 HNDDPERTV
-912 NSFNCPV
+912 NSFNCPI
-919 VSGYSDVIKSVLDL
+919 VSGYSDVIKSVIKLK
-933 QKPLDAP
+933 KPLDAP
-940 VINFANSQLLEKQ
+940 VINFANPKLLKLQ
-953 IIDYLKSLGVSK
+953 IIDYLQTLGVSK
-965 KTAKAAL
+965 KVAKAAL
-972 RQAIAAQEEYC
+972 TKAIEAQKEYTTS
-983 KHIKAKAL
+983 IRDKAW
-991 EILYAGRKECGG
+991 EILHT
-1003 ESGGNENKRDV
+1003 NK
-1014 TERDSFSKTKN
+1014 
-1025 NSADKK
+1025 
-1031 PTSKLTILLAGRPYH
+1031 KLTILLAGRPYH
-1046 TDPLVQHKL
+1046 TDPLIQHKL

-1073 ATADTAADESD
+1073 GDHVTNAG
-1084 PSHSMAE
+1084 E

-1099 YMNRIMKAAQW
+1099 YMNRIIKSGQW
-1110 AAEQGNDV
+1110 AAEQGDNV

-1137 IRDIMRRHGK
+1137 IRDLMKRHGK

-1174 KGAVGVKS
+1174 NSKVKR
-1182 EERRAMEVKSEE
+1182 EERRGKNEKE
-1194 RRVKNSTAN
+1194 R
-1203 AGDISEGSSSEKQEN
+1203 QEN
-1218 SSLFTLHSS
+1218 SSPLT
-1227 LNSSSLNSSSLNSSS
+1227 LNSSLI
-1242 LLQTK
+1242 QTK
-1247 VFKKEDVHRKI
+1247 VFKNEDVHRKI

-1287 SDEVSA
+1287 SDETSA

-1301 NEICYPATLIVGD
+1301 NEVCYPATLIVGD
-1314 IIKTLKSGRY
+1314 IIKALKSGKY
-1324 DLNNTAVVMSQTGG
+1324 DLDNTAVVMSQTGG

-1352 MVANGFQDVPLLT
+1352 MVANGFKNVPLLT
-1365 LGVTASTGEASGSTD
+1365 LGVTATSED
-1380 DKQDYNEQEGFNVP
+1380 VNEQEGFDIP
-1394 WLKYSQIIVTA
+1394 WIKYSQIIVTA

-1420 VRERKKG
+1420 VRERKTG

-1444 ARNSASGLVKLLE
+1444 ARNSSKGLIQLLE
-1457 KAAEEFDQMTLDRD
+1457 QAAEEFNSMTLDKD

-1493 EQYII
+1493 EKYII

-1515 EFVNVEVQKHMR
+1515 EFVNVEAQKHLR
-1527 LSCSR
+1527 LSCSK
-1532 VPDFVVKGAYKG
+1532 VPDFVIKGAYQA
-1544 LIGRRLKQINKA
+1544 LIGRRIRQINKA

-1571 DAKEVKGLVS
+1571 DAKEVEGIVS

-1594 DIVGYIRDGVD
+1594 DIIGYLRDGID
-1605 NIISLQPFGCI
+1605 NVISLQPFGCI
-1616 ANHVISKGI
+1616 ANHVVSKGI
-1625 EKRLHDR
+1625 EKRLHER

>member
-1 MEVNDATFYVGL
+1 MEKAACSLTHNQKAMYSMGL
-13 DVGSTTAKIAVLDK
+13 DVGSTTAKIAVMDGEGK
-27 DNRLVYHKYE
+27 LVYSKYE
-37 RHNAHVSELVG
+37 RHNARVSELVSR
-48 KYFTELK
+48 YFDEIQQL
-55 EVLRKPLNGSEGNS
+55 VG
-69 LASTSEA
+69 ADA
-76 PSPRI
+76 QV

-97 KAEFVQEVVAASIYA
+97 GAEFVQEVVAASIYA
-112 RNAHPEAKA
+112 KNAHPEAKA

-126 GEDAKVV
+126 GEDAKVI
-133 FFRGNQ
+133 FFHG
-139 QNGTSDGKGKQNGSM
+139 GKM

-182 QMSQLAMK
+182 KMSQLAMQ

-217 PEEDIAASI
+217 PEADIAASI

-237 LSHGIDFKTPILLC
+237 LSHGINFEAPILLC

-264 FCDYMKLSADDF
+264 FCDYMHLSPADF

-284 IPALGCAYRAKRNA
+284 VPALGCAYRAKN
-298 ETALAD
+298 LAV
-304 FSNNKK
+304 FVS
-310 KILADFSNH
+310 LA
-319 EEKALADSESSPCSI
+319 
-334 DTLRARL
+334 TLRSRL
-341 NVESSS
+341 NVETTS
-347 EWHSSLAPL
+347 EWHSSLLPL
-356 FKSEEE
+356 FKNEEQ
-362 HLKWLKSKEK
+362 HQQWIKSKEK
-372 FTTET
+372 FSADT
-377 KPLLKGKQ
+377 KPLAKGKQ
-385 KIVIGI
+385 RIVIGI
-391 DSGSTTTKIVAVRL
+391 DSGSTTTKIVALRE
-405 HASTDS
+405 DG
-411 DKNIDLPNTPND
+411 
-423 SAESARAETSS
+423 
-434 PTRDHDIVFTNYRL
+434 DIVFTNYRL

-458 DGLTALKEE
+458 DGLNALKQE
-467 AAHRGAELEVVGS
+467 ATLRGSELEIVGS

-534 NGAVVRME
+534 KGAVVRME

-561 MGYSVAD
+561 MGYSVQD

-625 LHGNDNLGGKIV
+625 LHGNENLGGKIV
-637 VQGGTMRNDSV
+637 VQGGTMRNDAV
-648 VRAFELLTNMEVA
+648 VRAFELLTHTEVA

-673 CALHAIADY
+673 CALHALVQAEHSDITNHTDLGNT
-682 QRVSIHDSV
+682 V
-691 KHRTWVARTIDDL
+691 KRSAASSRSIDDL

-732 GGNKYYSGN
+732 NGNKYYSGN

-749 KGENDVKGEN
+749 KGNGDEKGMNIYAFKYQLLFDRPTQGAYLAPGEVRGEN
-759 IYTYKYDLLF
+759 L
-769 NRPQT
+769 
-774 SFTTDFTSKKA
+774 
-785 KDGDTETSENKAFK
+785 DTPKHG
-799 MLDVT
+799 
-804 KRYLKVKQ
+804 
-812 NLDAVKRCIKV
+812 IKV

-835 PFWNALLRAAGFDIT
+835 PFWNVLLREAGFDII

-855 TFGKYE
+855 TFSKYE

-884 ELNENPEV
+884 ELNENQEV

-903 HNDDPDRTL
+903 HNDDPEHSL

-933 QKPLDAP
+933 KKPLDAP
-940 VINFANSQLLEKQ
+940 VINFANEKALEHQ
-953 IIDYLKSLGVSK
+953 IIDYLKGLGVSK
-965 KTAKAAL
+965 KQAKLALAKAME
-972 RQAIAAQEEYC
+972 AQKEYAETL
-983 KHIKAKAL
+983 KKINI
-991 EILYAGRKECGG
+991 EILNNQEVKDLEVT
-1003 ESGGNENKRDV
+1003 KRYL
-1014 TERDSFSKTKN
+1014 STK
-1025 NSADKK
+1025 
-1031 PTSKLTILLAGRPYH
+1031 PLIILLAGRPYH
-1046 TDPLVQHKL
+1046 TDPLIQHKL

-1073 ATADTAADESD
+1073 STEASELDSND
-1084 PSHSMAE
+1084 PSHSQAE

-1174 KGAVGVKS
+1174 KSGVRS
-1182 EERRAMEVKSEE
+1182 EELGVRSLELGVRTKIF
-1194 RRVKNSTAN
+1194 KN
-1203 AGDISEGSSSEKQEN
+1203 
-1218 SSLFTLHSS
+1218 
-1227 LNSSSLNSSSLNSSS
+1227 
-1242 LLQTK
+1242 
-1247 VFKKEDVHRKI
+1247 EDKHRKI

-1301 NEICYPATLIVGD
+1301 NEVCYPATLIVGD
-1314 IIKTLKSGRY
+1314 IIKALKSGKY
-1324 DLNNTAVVMSQTGG
+1324 DLQNTAVVMSQTGG

-1352 MVANGFQDVPLLT
+1352 MVSNGFQDVPLLT

-1380 DKQDYNEQEGFNVP
+1380 DKQDYNEQEGFNIP
-1394 WLKYSQIIVTA
+1394 WLKYSQIIITA

-1420 VRERKKG
+1420 VRERQPG
-1427 IAKEL
+1427 IAREL
-1432 RDKYMSLIDEPI
+1432 RDKYMRLIDEPI
-1444 ARNSASGLVKLLE
+1444 AQNSAKRLIKLLE
-1457 KAAEEFDQMTLDRD
+1457 QAAEEFDRMTVDRE
-1471 VPKVGIVG
+1471 VPRVGIVG

-1487 FSHQFL
+1487 FSHQYL
-1493 EQYII
+1493 EQHII
-1498 SKGIEVVPPL
+1498 QKGIEVVPPL

-1527 LSCSR
+1527 LSCTK

-1544 LIGRRLKQINKA
+1544 LIGRRLKQVNKA
-1556 ASRFRYFRK
+1556 ASKFRYFRR

-1657 LFLDSIAS
+1657 LFLDSIAG